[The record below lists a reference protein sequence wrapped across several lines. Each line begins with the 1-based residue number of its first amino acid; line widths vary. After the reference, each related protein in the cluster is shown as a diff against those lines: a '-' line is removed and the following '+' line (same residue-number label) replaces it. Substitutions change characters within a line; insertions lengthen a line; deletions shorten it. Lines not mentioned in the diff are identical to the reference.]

1 MKRFISLFMT
11 VIMIFSVIISTD
23 MLSVSATDN
32 SNIKWSFDS
41 KTGTLTISGTGEM
54 LGNYINESPWS
65 KYRNDVTTVI
75 INEGITTIGYGAFM
89 DYKNIRKVT
98 IPNSVKSIKDFAFEN
113 CNSLNNVVIPNSVV
127 SIKTQAFYNCE
138 SLSNIKLSN
147 SLTDIWENAFAK
159 CISLKNITMPNSVD
173 FIGKGAFAE
182 CTKLNKIEI
191 PNSTEYIGESAFL
204 KCINLAYVY
213 ISKAVKDIGETCFY
227 HCTNL
232 KTINVDK
239 ENKFYYSENGVLYYK
254 DKQTTD
260 LLFYSPA
267 NADTSFSVPDGVN
280 KISNYAFSD
289 SKLKSI
295 YISKSVKTLEMETYN
310 TSYSFYTFSNCD
322 ELESINVD
330 ADNEN
335 YCSENGII
343 YSKNKTF
350 LIKYPPAKKD
360 KSFIAPNT
368 VLYVNTNAFNNCNN
382 LINIKFFEPTTD
394 SFFYIDSLAFSNC
407 NNLESVILPNLITEI
422 NSAIFRYCK
431 SLKNVVIPNS
441 VSEIKGYAF
450 EGCSSL
456 KRITIPNSVTSICI
470 GAFEDCTNLKSITI
484 PNSVTYINY
493 STFSGCTNLKD
504 IYYEGTKSQWEKLR
518 KKFDIILD
526 ENVTIHYG
534 KKDDTSSDKPSQK
547 TKFTLGKNSNSYYHS
562 NENLSK
568 AGFKGVKDYSL
579 DKPYYDKLVKGR
591 SNSEIKYLQKNMKNS
606 WGGSCFGIA
615 STMGLL
621 YNKNIKS
628 QDISSSA
635 NKNYYQLPLPYKD
648 KKFLN
653 NIQYYYMIQNI
664 GYSRSRSL
672 AVTGSYCMGWVLRG
686 LNYFN
691 NWIKDDSEEDCLKTI
706 VEKVKNTSSDYKTY
720 MFTFSTKEGYSHA
733 VLITDI
739 EYSEDNKEY
748 TLTIFDEN
756 TVTPKYPNG
765 MYGTLKI
772 ADDYKSFIYDCGG
785 VKFDNENYTN
795 IQLFDLDEVKKAADK
810 PELYAVNDH
819 NRSDSTIRMA
829 LNKDMKITNE
839 SGKYIQIKDGKID
852 TNTEINSLYSYT
864 IGNQGMISID
874 IEGSNFKVSN
884 LDKKCNVSISND
896 KTFMSLEGN
905 NIKSA
910 NLSLNNKKITCSS
923 NGNDKYNFDA
933 TCSTDSIVNSST
945 KETGML
951 EVKGTAKGTTTTT
964 VNNNKLTTTSD
975 SLENAVGSNYIDNTV
990 TKENLTKNKVIK
1002 KATVIVRKS
1011 ISKCK
1016 TNKLKTATYNGKAIR
1031 PSVTVKYENR
1041 NLVVNKDYKISYSN
1055 NKNVGKGKI
1064 TISGINNYVGTK
1076 TLYFTINK
1084 AKPTVKFAKPSVT
1097 VKKSKKTYVNKLKK
1111 KTDGK
1116 IVYSSSNKK
1125 IAVVNS
1131 KGKVTFKRKGKVKI
1145 YAQTVKSKNYYNT
1158 KTYYVLKIK

>member
-11 VIMIFSVIISTD
+11 VIMIFSVVISTD

-54 LGNYINESPWS
+54 LGNYINENPWS
-65 KYRNDVTTVI
+65 KYKNDVTTVI
-75 INEGITTIGYGAFM
+75 INKGITTIGYGAFI
-89 DYKNIRKVT
+89 YFRNIRKVT
-98 IPNSVKSIKDFAFEN
+98 IPNSVKSIKEAAFED
-113 CNSLNNVVIPNSVV
+113 CSSLKNIVIPNSVV
-127 SIKTQAFYNCE
+127 SIGTQAFCNCK
-138 SLSNIKLSN
+138 SLSNVKLSN
-147 SLTDIWENAFAK
+147 SLTEIQENAFLN
-159 CISLKNITMPNSVD
+159 CISLKNITIPNSVN
-173 FIGKGAFAE
+173 FIDAGAFAE
-182 CTKLNKIEI
+182 CSNLTSVTILNGVT
-191 PNSTEYIGESAFL
+191 SIGKKTF
-204 KCINLAYVY
+204 CDCTNLASITIPSSVNY
-213 ISKAVKDIGETCFY
+213 IGETCFY
-227 HCTNL
+227 LCTNL

-239 ENKFYYSENGVLYYK
+239 ENKFFYSKKGVLYYK
-254 DKQTTD
+254 DKQTTT

-280 KISNYAFSD
+280 KISDYAFSN
-289 SKLKSI
+289 SNLKSI
-295 YISKSVKTLEMETYN
+295 YISKSVKTLEMEIYQ
-310 TSYSFYTFSNCD
+310 SFFSFHTFKNCNK
-322 ELESINVD
+322 LETINVD

-343 YSKNKTF
+343 YDKNKTV

-394 SFFYIDSLAFSNC
+394 SFFYIDSLAFYNC
-407 NNLESVILPNLITEI
+407 NNLESVILPNLMTEI
-422 NSAIFRYCK
+422 SSATFKCCK
-431 SLKNVVIPNS
+431 NLKNVVIPNS
-441 VSEIKGYAF
+441 VSEIEEYAF
-450 EGCSSL
+450 CDCSSL
-456 KRITIPNSVTSICI
+456 TNITIPDNVKFICYN
-470 GAFEDCTNLKSITI
+470 A
-484 PNSVTYINY
+484 
-493 STFSGCTNLKD
+493 FSGCSNLKD
-504 IYYEGTKSQWEKLR
+504 IYYEGTKSQWEK
-518 KKFDIILD
+518 FDIILGK
-526 ENVTIHYG
+526 NVTIHYG
-534 KKDDTSSDKPSQK
+534 KKDNTSSDKPTQK
-547 TKFTLGKNSNSYYHS
+547 AKFTLGKNSNSYYHS

-568 AGFKGVKDYSL
+568 SGFKGVKDYSL
-579 DKPYYDKLVKGR
+579 DKSYYDKLIKGR

-606 WGGSCFGIA
+606 WSGSCFGIA

-672 AVTGSYCMGWVLRG
+672 AVTGSYCMGWFLRG

-706 VEKVKNTSSDYKTY
+706 VEKVKNTSSKHKTY
-720 MFTFSTKEGYSHA
+720 MFTFSTKEGYGHA

-739 EYSEDNKEY
+739 EYNKDNKEY

-772 ADDYKSFIYDCGG
+772 ADDYKSFIYDCDGI
-785 VKFDNENYTN
+785 KFDNENYTN
-795 IQLFDLDEVKKAADK
+795 IQLFDLDEVKKAANK

-819 NRSDSTIRMA
+819 NRSDSTIKMA

-839 SGKYIQIKDGKID
+839 SGKYIQIKNGKID

-864 IGNQGMISID
+864 IGNQSMISID
-874 IEGSNFKVSN
+874 IKGSNFKVSD
-884 LDKKCNVSISND
+884 LDKKCNVSISNN

-910 NLSLNNKKITCSS
+910 DLSLNNKKIICSG
-923 NGNDKYNFDA
+923 NGNEKYNFNA
-933 TCSTDSIVNSST
+933 TCSTDSIVNSAT

-951 EVKGTAKGTTTTT
+951 EVKGTAKGNTTTT
-964 VNNNKLTTTSD
+964 VKNNKLTTTSD
-975 SLENAVGSNYIDNTV
+975 SLENVVGTNYIDNV
-990 TKENLTKNKVIK
+990 VSKENLTKNKVIK
-1002 KATVIVRKS
+1002 KTTVIVRKN
-1011 ISKCK
+1011 INKCK
-1016 TNKLKTATYNGKAIR
+1016 TNKLKAITYNGKVKK
-1031 PSVTVKYENR
+1031 PFVKVKYENKK
-1041 NLVVNKDYKISYSN
+1041 LIANKDYKISYSN
-1055 NKNVGKGKI
+1055 NRNAGKGKI
-1064 TISGINNYVGTK
+1064 IISGINNYVGTK
-1076 TLYFTINK
+1076 TLYFSINK

-1097 VKKSKKTYVNKLKK
+1097 IKKSKKTYVNKLKK

>member
-1 MKRFISLFMT
+1 MKSFISLFMT
-11 VIMIFSVIISTD
+11 VIMIFSVVISTD

-54 LGNYINESPWS
+54 DDYNEHDIKAPWKKYNNYMTNIIIENGITSIGNY
-65 KYRNDVTTVI
+65 
-75 INEGITTIGYGAFM
+75 AFWCSETF
-89 DYKNIRKVT
+89 NIT
-98 IPNSVKSIKDFAFEN
+98 IPNSVKN
-113 CNSLNNVVIPNSVV
+113 
-127 SIKTQAFYNCE
+127 
-138 SLSNIKLSN
+138 
-147 SLTDIWENAFAK
+147 
-159 CISLKNITMPNSVD
+159 
-173 FIGKGAFAE
+173 IGKGAFAY
-182 CTKLNKIEI
+182 CKNLTNVTI
-191 PNSTEYIGESAFL
+191 PN
-204 KCINLAYVY
+204 
-213 ISKAVKDIGETCFY
+213 
-227 HCTNL
+227 
-232 KTINVDK
+232 
-239 ENKFYYSENGVLYYK
+239 GV
-254 DKQTTD
+254 T
-260 LLFYSPA
+260 
-267 NADTSFSVPDGVN
+267 
-280 KISNYAFSD
+280 
-289 SKLKSI
+289 
-295 YISKSVKTLEMETYN
+295 
-310 TSYSFYTFSNCD
+310 
-322 ELESINVD
+322 SINYD
-330 ADNEN
+330 
-335 YCSENGII
+335 
-343 YSKNKTF
+343 TF
-350 LIKYPPAKKD
+350 D
-360 KSFIAPNT
+360 F
-368 VLYVNTNAFNNCNN
+368 
-382 LINIKFFEPTTD
+382 
-394 SFFYIDSLAFSNC
+394 
-407 NNLESVILPNLITEI
+407 
-422 NSAIFRYCK
+422 
-431 SLKNVVIPNS
+431 
-441 VSEIKGYAF
+441 
-450 EGCSSL
+450 CSSL
-456 KRITIPNSVTSICI
+456 TNITIPNSVTSIDNYAFSYCYSLKNI
-470 GAFEDCTNLKSITI
+470 TIPNSVTSIRWHTFEHCSSLTNITIPNSVTFIDNYAFENCTNLKSITI
-484 PNSVTYINY
+484 PNSVTSINY
-493 STFSGCTNLKD
+493 SAFSGCTSLKD
-504 IYYEGTKSQWEKLR
+504 IYYEGTKSQWEKL
-518 KKFDIILD
+518 DINLD
-526 ENVTIHYG
+526 KNVTIHYG
-534 KKDDTSSDKPSQK
+534 KKGNSSSDKPSQK
-547 TKFTLGKNSNSYYHS
+547 TKFTLGKNNNSYYHS
-562 NENLSK
+562 NENISK

-579 DKPYYDKLVKGR
+579 DKSYYNKLVKGR

-606 WGGSCFGIA
+606 WNGSCFGIV

-621 YNKNIKS
+621 YNKNINSK
-628 QDISSSA
+628 DISSSA

-672 AVTGSYCMGWVLRG
+672 AVTSSYSMGWVLRG
-686 LNYFN
+686 LNYFSD
-691 NWIKDDSEEDCLKTI
+691 WIKDDSEENCLKTI
-706 VEKVKNTSSDYKTY
+706 VEKVKNTSSKHKTY

-739 EYSEDNKEY
+739 EYSKDNKEY

-756 TVTPKYPNG
+756 SVTPKYPNG

-772 ADDYKSFIYDCGG
+772 ANDYKSFIYDCGG

-819 NRSDSTIRMA
+819 NRSNSTIRMA

-874 IEGSNFKVSN
+874 IEGSNFKVSD

-910 NLSLNNKKITCSS
+910 NLSLNNKKITCSG

-951 EVKGTAKGTTTTT
+951 EVKGTAKGYTTTT

-1011 ISKCK
+1011 INKCK
-1016 TNKLKTATYNGKAIR
+1016 TNKLKTVTYNGKIIK

-1041 NLVVNKDYKISYSN
+1041 KLVVNKDYKISYSN
-1055 NKNVGKGKI
+1055 NKNAGKGKI

-1076 TLYFTINK
+1076 TLYFSINK

-1097 VKKSKKTYVNKLKK
+1097 IKKSKKTYVNKLKK

>member
-11 VIMIFSVIISTD
+11 VIMIFSVVISTD

-54 LGNYINESPWS
+54 DDYVWSSDVPWYRYMRNISSVTIN
-65 KYRNDVTTVI
+65 K
-75 INEGITTIGYGAFM
+75 GIT
-89 DYKNIRKVT
+89 
-98 IPNSVKSIKDFAFEN
+98 S
-113 CNSLNNVVIPNSVV
+113 
-127 SIKTQAFYNCE
+127 
-138 SLSNIKLSN
+138 
-147 SLTDIWENAFAK
+147 
-159 CISLKNITMPNSVD
+159 
-173 FIGKGAFAE
+173 IGKCAFW
-182 CTKLNKIEI
+182 
-191 PNSTEYIGESAFL
+191 
-204 KCINLAYVY
+204 
-213 ISKAVKDIGETCFY
+213 
-227 HCTNL
+227 
-232 KTINVDK
+232 
-239 ENKFYYSENGVLYYK
+239 
-254 DKQTTD
+254 
-260 LLFYSPA
+260 
-267 NADTSFSVPDGVN
+267 
-280 KISNYAFSD
+280 
-289 SKLKSI
+289 
-295 YISKSVKTLEMETYN
+295 
-310 TSYSFYTFSNCD
+310 
-322 ELESINVD
+322 
-330 ADNEN
+330 
-335 YCSENGII
+335 
-343 YSKNKTF
+343 
-350 LIKYPPAKKD
+350 
-360 KSFIAPNT
+360 
-368 VLYVNTNAFNNCNN
+368 
-382 LINIKFFEPTTD
+382 
-394 SFFYIDSLAFSNC
+394 
-407 NNLESVILPNLITEI
+407 
-422 NSAIFRYCK
+422 
-431 SLKNVVIPNS
+431 
-441 VSEIKGYAF
+441 
-450 EGCSSL
+450 GCSSL
-456 KRITIPNSVTSICI
+456 TSITISSSVTTISSWAFNSCSSLTNITIPNSVTSI
-470 GAFEDCTNLKSITI
+470 GKSAFEDCKNLKKIIIPNNVIFIGDAAFWNCFSLEKVDILSSVKTIGKSAFRYCSSLKSVTISNSVTFIDNFAFSYCTSLKSVTIPNSVNSIGKYAFKGCTSLKSITI
-484 PNSVTYINY
+484 PKSVTSIGNHAFEDC
-493 STFSGCTNLKD
+493 SNLKD
-504 IYYEGTKSQWEKLR
+504 IYYEGTKSQWEKL
-518 KKFDIILD
+518 DINLD
-526 ENVTIHYG
+526 ENITIHYG

-547 TKFTLGKNSNSYYHS
+547 TKFTLGKNNNSYYHS
-562 NENLSK
+562 NENISK

-579 DKPYYDKLVKGR
+579 DKSYYNKLVKGR

-606 WGGSCFGIA
+606 WNGSCFGIA

-621 YNKNIKS
+621 YNKNINSK
-628 QDISSSA
+628 DISSSA

-672 AVTGSYCMGWVLRG
+672 AVTSSYCMGWVLRG

-739 EYSEDNKEY
+739 EYSKDNKEY

-756 TVTPKYPNG
+756 SVTPKYPNG

-772 ADDYKSFIYDCGG
+772 ADNYKSFIYDCGG

-795 IQLFDLDEVKKAADK
+795 IQLFDLDEVKKAANK

-819 NRSDSTIRMA
+819 KRSNSTIRMA

-874 IEGSNFKVSN
+874 IEGSNFKVSD

-910 NLSLNNKKITCSS
+910 NLSLNNKKITCSG

-933 TCSTDSIVNSST
+933 TCSTDSIVNSLT

-951 EVKGTAKGTTTTT
+951 EVKGTAKGNTTTT

-1011 ISKCK
+1011 INKCK
-1016 TNKLKTATYNGKAIR
+1016 TNKLKTVTYNGKIIK

-1041 NLVVNKDYKISYSN
+1041 KLVVNKDYKISYSN
-1055 NKNVGKGKI
+1055 NKNSGKGKI

-1076 TLYFTINK
+1076 TLYFSINK

-1097 VKKSKKTYVNKLKK
+1097 IKKSKKTYVNKLKK

>member
-11 VIMIFSVIISTD
+11 VIMIFSVVISTD
-23 MLSVSATDN
+23 MLSVSAADN

-54 LGNYINESPWS
+54 DDYNEHDIKAPWKKYNNYMTNIIIENGITSIGNY
-65 KYRNDVTTVI
+65 
-75 INEGITTIGYGAFM
+75 AFWCSEAF
-89 DYKNIRKVT
+89 NIT
-98 IPNSVKSIKDFAFEN
+98 IPNSVKN
-113 CNSLNNVVIPNSVV
+113 
-127 SIKTQAFYNCE
+127 
-138 SLSNIKLSN
+138 
-147 SLTDIWENAFAK
+147 
-159 CISLKNITMPNSVD
+159 
-173 FIGKGAFAE
+173 IGKGAFAY
-182 CTKLNKIEI
+182 CKNLTNVTI
-191 PNSTEYIGESAFL
+191 PNGVTS
-204 KCINLAYVY
+204 INY
-213 ISKAVKDIGETCFY
+213 
-227 HCTNL
+227 
-232 KTINVDK
+232 
-239 ENKFYYSENGVLYYK
+239 
-254 DKQTTD
+254 
-260 LLFYSPA
+260 
-267 NADTSFSVPDGVN
+267 
-280 KISNYAFSD
+280 
-289 SKLKSI
+289 
-295 YISKSVKTLEMETYN
+295 
-310 TSYSFYTFSNCD
+310 YTFDFCNS
-322 ELESINVD
+322 L
-330 ADNEN
+330 
-335 YCSENGII
+335 
-343 YSKNKTF
+343 
-350 LIKYPPAKKD
+350 
-360 KSFIAPNT
+360 
-368 VLYVNTNAFNNCNN
+368 TN
-382 LINIKFFEPTTD
+382 
-394 SFFYIDSLAFSNC
+394 
-407 NNLESVILPNLITEI
+407 
-422 NSAIFRYCK
+422 
-431 SLKNVVIPNS
+431 
-441 VSEIKGYAF
+441 
-450 EGCSSL
+450 
-456 KRITIPNSVTSICI
+456 ITIPNSVTSIDNY
-470 GAFEDCTNLKSITI
+470 AFKNCTNLKSITI
-484 PNSVTYINY
+484 PNSVTSINY
-493 STFSGCTNLKD
+493 SVFSGCTSLKD
-504 IYYEGTKSQWEKLR
+504 IYYEGTKSQWEKL
-518 KKFDIILD
+518 DINLD
-526 ENVTIHYG
+526 ENITIHYG
-534 KKDDTSSDKPSQK
+534 KKDDTSSDKPLQK
-547 TKFTLGKNSNSYYHS
+547 TKFTLGKNNNSYYHS

-568 AGFKGVKDYSL
+568 SGFKGVKDYSL
-579 DKPYYDKLVKGR
+579 DKSYYNKLIKGR
-591 SNSEIKYLQKNMKNS
+591 NNSEIKYLQKNMKNS
-606 WGGSCFGIA
+606 WNGSCFGIA

-664 GYSRSRSL
+664 GYSRNRSL
-672 AVTGSYCMGWVLRG
+672 AVTSSYSMGWVLRG

-756 TVTPKYPNG
+756 TVTQKYPNG

-772 ADDYKSFIYDCGG
+772 ADDYKSFIYDCDGI
-785 VKFDNENYTN
+785 KFDNENYTN

-829 LNKDMKITNE
+829 INKDMKITNE
-839 SGKYIQIKDGKID
+839 SGKYVRIKDGKID

-874 IEGSNFKVSN
+874 IEGSNFKVSD

-910 NLSLNNKKITCSS
+910 DLSLNNKKIICSG
-923 NGNDKYNFDA
+923 NGNEKYNFNA

-951 EVKGTAKGTTTTT
+951 EVKGTAKGNTTTT

-1011 ISKCK
+1011 INKCK
-1016 TNKLKTATYNGKAIR
+1016 TNKLKTVTYNGKIIK

-1041 NLVVNKDYKISYSN
+1041 KLVVNKDYKISYSN
-1055 NKNVGKGKI
+1055 NKNAGKGKI

-1076 TLYFTINK
+1076 TLYFSINK

-1097 VKKSKKTYVNKLKK
+1097 IKKSKKTYVNKLKK

>member
-1 MKRFISLFMT
+1 MYWYNYSIKSLVGGRKMKRFISLFMT
-11 VIMIFSVIISTD
+11 VIMIFSVVISTD

-54 LGNYINESPWS
+54 DDYNEHDIKAPWKKYNNYMTNIIIENGITSIGNY
-65 KYRNDVTTVI
+65 
-75 INEGITTIGYGAFM
+75 AFWCSETF
-89 DYKNIRKVT
+89 NIT
-98 IPNSVKSIKDFAFEN
+98 IPNSVKN
-113 CNSLNNVVIPNSVV
+113 
-127 SIKTQAFYNCE
+127 
-138 SLSNIKLSN
+138 
-147 SLTDIWENAFAK
+147 
-159 CISLKNITMPNSVD
+159 
-173 FIGKGAFAE
+173 IGKGAFAY
-182 CTKLNKIEI
+182 CKNLTNVTI
-191 PNSTEYIGESAFL
+191 PN
-204 KCINLAYVY
+204 
-213 ISKAVKDIGETCFY
+213 
-227 HCTNL
+227 
-232 KTINVDK
+232 
-239 ENKFYYSENGVLYYK
+239 GV
-254 DKQTTD
+254 T
-260 LLFYSPA
+260 
-267 NADTSFSVPDGVN
+267 
-280 KISNYAFSD
+280 
-289 SKLKSI
+289 
-295 YISKSVKTLEMETYN
+295 
-310 TSYSFYTFSNCD
+310 
-322 ELESINVD
+322 SINYD
-330 ADNEN
+330 
-335 YCSENGII
+335 
-343 YSKNKTF
+343 TF
-350 LIKYPPAKKD
+350 D
-360 KSFIAPNT
+360 F
-368 VLYVNTNAFNNCNN
+368 
-382 LINIKFFEPTTD
+382 
-394 SFFYIDSLAFSNC
+394 
-407 NNLESVILPNLITEI
+407 
-422 NSAIFRYCK
+422 
-431 SLKNVVIPNS
+431 
-441 VSEIKGYAF
+441 
-450 EGCSSL
+450 CSSL
-456 KRITIPNSVTSICI
+456 TNITIPNSVTSIDNYAFSYCYSLKNITIPNSVTSI
-470 GAFEDCTNLKSITI
+470 GWNTFEHCSSLTNITIPNSVTSIGEYAFCGCSSLTSITI
-484 PNSVTYINY
+484 PNSVTSIDWNTFEHC
-493 STFSGCTNLKD
+493 SSLTNITIPNSVTSIGNSAFSGCTSLTNITIPNSVTSIGNSAFSGCSNLKD
-504 IYYEGTKSQWEKLR
+504 IYYEGTKSQWEK
-518 KKFDIILD
+518 FDINLD
-526 ENVTIHYG
+526 ENITIHYG
-534 KKDDTSSDKPSQK
+534 KKDDTSSDKPTQK
-547 TKFTLGKNSNSYYHS
+547 AKFTLGKNNNSYYHS
-562 NENLSK
+562 DENISK
-568 AGFKGVKDYSL
+568 SGFKGVKDYSL
-579 DKPYYDKLVKGR
+579 DKSYYDKLIKGR

-606 WGGSCFGIA
+606 WSGSCFGIA

-628 QDISSSA
+628 QDISSSV

-739 EYSEDNKEY
+739 EYSKDNKEY

-756 TVTPKYPNG
+756 SVTQKYPNG

-772 ADDYKSFIYDCGG
+772 ADNYKSFIYDCDG

-829 LNKDMKITNE
+829 INKDMKITNE
-839 SGKYIQIKDGKID
+839 SGKYVRIKDGKID

-874 IEGSNFKVSN
+874 IEGSNFKVSD

-910 NLSLNNKKITCSS
+910 NLSLNNKKITCSG

-951 EVKGTAKGTTTTT
+951 EVKGTAKGNTTTT

-990 TKENLTKNKVIK
+990 TKEKLTKNKVIK

-1011 ISKCK
+1011 INKCK
-1016 TNKLKTATYNGKAIR
+1016 TNKLKTVTYNGKIKK

-1041 NLVVNKDYKISYSN
+1041 KLVVNKDYKISYSN
-1055 NKNVGKGKI
+1055 NKNAGKGKI

-1076 TLYFTINK
+1076 TLYFSINK

-1097 VKKSKKTYVNKLKK
+1097 IKKSKKTYVNKLKK

>member
-11 VIMIFSVIISTD
+11 VIMIFSVVISTD

-54 LGNYINESPWS
+54 DDYNEHDIKAPWKKYNNYMTNIIIENGITSIGNY
-65 KYRNDVTTVI
+65 
-75 INEGITTIGYGAFM
+75 AFRCSETF
-89 DYKNIRKVT
+89 NIT
-98 IPNSVKSIKDFAFEN
+98 IPNSVKN
-113 CNSLNNVVIPNSVV
+113 
-127 SIKTQAFYNCE
+127 
-138 SLSNIKLSN
+138 
-147 SLTDIWENAFAK
+147 
-159 CISLKNITMPNSVD
+159 
-173 FIGKGAFAE
+173 IGKGAFAY
-182 CTKLNKIEI
+182 CKNLTNVTI
-191 PNSTEYIGESAFL
+191 PNGVTS
-204 KCINLAYVY
+204 INY
-213 ISKAVKDIGETCFY
+213 
-227 HCTNL
+227 
-232 KTINVDK
+232 
-239 ENKFYYSENGVLYYK
+239 
-254 DKQTTD
+254 
-260 LLFYSPA
+260 
-267 NADTSFSVPDGVN
+267 
-280 KISNYAFSD
+280 
-289 SKLKSI
+289 
-295 YISKSVKTLEMETYN
+295 
-310 TSYSFYTFSNCD
+310 YTFDFCNS
-322 ELESINVD
+322 L
-330 ADNEN
+330 
-335 YCSENGII
+335 
-343 YSKNKTF
+343 
-350 LIKYPPAKKD
+350 
-360 KSFIAPNT
+360 
-368 VLYVNTNAFNNCNN
+368 TN
-382 LINIKFFEPTTD
+382 
-394 SFFYIDSLAFSNC
+394 
-407 NNLESVILPNLITEI
+407 
-422 NSAIFRYCK
+422 
-431 SLKNVVIPNS
+431 
-441 VSEIKGYAF
+441 
-450 EGCSSL
+450 
-456 KRITIPNSVTSICI
+456 ITIPNSVTSIDNYAFSYCYSLKNITIPNSVTSI
-470 GAFEDCTNLKSITI
+470 GWNTFEHCSSLTNITIPNSVTSIGDSAFRYCYSLKNITIPNSVTSIGWSTFEHCSSLTNITIPNSVTSIDNYAFKNCTNLKSITI
-484 PNSVTYINY
+484 PNSVTSINY
-493 STFSGCTNLKD
+493 SVFSGCTSLKD
-504 IYYEGTKSQWEKLR
+504 IYYEGTKSQWEKL
-518 KKFDIILD
+518 DINLD
-526 ENVTIHYG
+526 DNITIHYG
-534 KKDDTSSDKPSQK
+534 KKDNTSSDKPTQK
-547 TKFTLGKNSNSYYHS
+547 AKFTLGKNNNSYYHS

-568 AGFKGVKDYSL
+568 SGFKGVKDYSL
-579 DKPYYDKLVKGR
+579 DKSYYNKLIKGR
-591 SNSEIKYLQKNMKNS
+591 NNSEIKYLQKNMKNS
-606 WGGSCFGIA
+606 WNGSCFGIA

-672 AVTGSYCMGWVLRG
+672 AVTGSYCMGWFLRG

-739 EYSEDNKEY
+739 EYNKDNKEY

-772 ADDYKSFIYDCGG
+772 ADDYKSFIYDCDGI
-785 VKFDNENYTN
+785 KFDNENYTN

-829 LNKDMKITNE
+829 INKDMKITNE
-839 SGKYIQIKDGKID
+839 SGKYVRIKDGKID

-874 IEGSNFKVSN
+874 IEGSNFKVSD

-910 NLSLNNKKITCSS
+910 DLSLNNKKITCSG
-923 NGNDKYNFDA
+923 NGNEKYNFNA
-933 TCSTDSIVNSST
+933 TCSTDSIVNSAT

-951 EVKGTAKGTTTTT
+951 EVKGTAKGNTTTT

-1002 KATVIVRKS
+1002 KATVIVRKN
-1011 ISKCK
+1011 INKCK
-1016 TNKLKTATYNGKAIR
+1016 TNKLIAVTYNGKVKK

-1041 NLVVNKDYKISYSN
+1041 KLVVNKDYKISYSN
-1055 NKNVGKGKI
+1055 NKNAGKGKI

-1076 TLYFTINK
+1076 TLYFSINK

-1097 VKKSKKTYVNKLKK
+1097 IKKSKKTYVNKLKK

>member
-11 VIMIFSVIISTD
+11 VIMIFSVVISTD

-54 LGNYINESPWS
+54 DDYVWSSDVPWYRYMRNISSVTIN
-65 KYRNDVTTVI
+65 K
-75 INEGITTIGYGAFM
+75 GIT
-89 DYKNIRKVT
+89 
-98 IPNSVKSIKDFAFEN
+98 S
-113 CNSLNNVVIPNSVV
+113 
-127 SIKTQAFYNCE
+127 
-138 SLSNIKLSN
+138 
-147 SLTDIWENAFAK
+147 
-159 CISLKNITMPNSVD
+159 
-173 FIGKGAFAE
+173 IGKCAFW
-182 CTKLNKIEI
+182 
-191 PNSTEYIGESAFL
+191 
-204 KCINLAYVY
+204 
-213 ISKAVKDIGETCFY
+213 
-227 HCTNL
+227 
-232 KTINVDK
+232 
-239 ENKFYYSENGVLYYK
+239 
-254 DKQTTD
+254 
-260 LLFYSPA
+260 
-267 NADTSFSVPDGVN
+267 
-280 KISNYAFSD
+280 
-289 SKLKSI
+289 
-295 YISKSVKTLEMETYN
+295 
-310 TSYSFYTFSNCD
+310 
-322 ELESINVD
+322 
-330 ADNEN
+330 
-335 YCSENGII
+335 
-343 YSKNKTF
+343 
-350 LIKYPPAKKD
+350 
-360 KSFIAPNT
+360 
-368 VLYVNTNAFNNCNN
+368 
-382 LINIKFFEPTTD
+382 
-394 SFFYIDSLAFSNC
+394 
-407 NNLESVILPNLITEI
+407 
-422 NSAIFRYCK
+422 
-431 SLKNVVIPNS
+431 
-441 VSEIKGYAF
+441 
-450 EGCSSL
+450 GCSSL
-456 KRITIPNSVTSICI
+456 TSITISSSVTTISSWAFNSCSSLTNITIPNSVTSI
-470 GAFEDCTNLKSITI
+470 GKSAFEDCKNLKKIIIPNNVIFIGDAAFWNCFSLEKVDILSSVKTIGKSAFRYCSSLKSVTISNSVTFIDNFAFSYCTSLKSVTIPNSVNSIGKYAFKGCTSLKSITI
-484 PNSVTYINY
+484 PKSVTSIGNHAFEDC
-493 STFSGCTNLKD
+493 SNLKD
-504 IYYEGTKSQWEKLR
+504 IYYEGTKSQWEKL
-518 KKFDIILD
+518 DINLD
-526 ENVTIHYG
+526 ENITIHYE
-534 KKDDTSSDKPSQK
+534 KKDNSSSDKPTQK
-547 TKFTLGKNSNSYYHS
+547 AKFTLGKNNNSYYHS
-562 NENLSK
+562 NENISK
-568 AGFKGVKDYSL
+568 SGFKGVKDYSL
-579 DKPYYDKLVKGR
+579 DKSYYNKLVKGR

-606 WGGSCFGIA
+606 WNGSCFGIA

-672 AVTGSYCMGWVLRG
+672 AVTSSYCMGWVLRG

-739 EYSEDNKEY
+739 EYSKDNKEY

-756 TVTPKYPNG
+756 SVTPKYPNG

-772 ADDYKSFIYDCGG
+772 ADNYKSFIYDCDG
-785 VKFDNENYTN
+785 VKFNNENYTN

-819 NRSDSTIRMA
+819 NRANSTIRMA

-839 SGKYIQIKDGKID
+839 SGKYVRIKDGKID

-874 IEGSNFKVSN
+874 IEGSNFKVSD

-910 NLSLNNKKITCSS
+910 NLSLNNKKITCSG

-951 EVKGTAKGTTTTT
+951 EVKGTAKGNTTTT

-1011 ISKCK
+1011 INKCK
-1016 TNKLKTATYNGKAIR
+1016 TNKLKTITYNGKIKK

-1041 NLVVNKDYKISYSN
+1041 KLVVNKDYKISYSN
-1055 NKNVGKGKI
+1055 NKNAGKGKI

-1076 TLYFTINK
+1076 TLYFSINK

-1097 VKKSKKTYVNKLKK
+1097 IKKSKKTYVNKLKK

>member
-11 VIMIFSVIISTD
+11 VIMIFSVVISTD

-54 LGNYINESPWS
+54 DDYVWSSDVPWYRYMRNISSVTIN
-65 KYRNDVTTVI
+65 K
-75 INEGITTIGYGAFM
+75 GIT
-89 DYKNIRKVT
+89 
-98 IPNSVKSIKDFAFEN
+98 S
-113 CNSLNNVVIPNSVV
+113 
-127 SIKTQAFYNCE
+127 
-138 SLSNIKLSN
+138 
-147 SLTDIWENAFAK
+147 
-159 CISLKNITMPNSVD
+159 
-173 FIGKGAFAE
+173 IGKCAFW
-182 CTKLNKIEI
+182 
-191 PNSTEYIGESAFL
+191 
-204 KCINLAYVY
+204 
-213 ISKAVKDIGETCFY
+213 
-227 HCTNL
+227 
-232 KTINVDK
+232 
-239 ENKFYYSENGVLYYK
+239 
-254 DKQTTD
+254 
-260 LLFYSPA
+260 
-267 NADTSFSVPDGVN
+267 
-280 KISNYAFSD
+280 
-289 SKLKSI
+289 
-295 YISKSVKTLEMETYN
+295 
-310 TSYSFYTFSNCD
+310 
-322 ELESINVD
+322 
-330 ADNEN
+330 
-335 YCSENGII
+335 
-343 YSKNKTF
+343 
-350 LIKYPPAKKD
+350 
-360 KSFIAPNT
+360 
-368 VLYVNTNAFNNCNN
+368 
-382 LINIKFFEPTTD
+382 
-394 SFFYIDSLAFSNC
+394 
-407 NNLESVILPNLITEI
+407 
-422 NSAIFRYCK
+422 
-431 SLKNVVIPNS
+431 
-441 VSEIKGYAF
+441 
-450 EGCSSL
+450 GCSSL
-456 KRITIPNSVTSICI
+456 TSITISSSVTTISSWAFNSCSSLTNITIPNSVTSI
-470 GAFEDCTNLKSITI
+470 GKSAFEDCKNLKKIIIPNNVIFIGDAAFWNCFSLEKVDILSSVKTIGKSAFRYCSSLKSVTISNSVTFIDNFAFSYCTSLKSVTIPNSVNSIGKYAFKGCTSLKSITI
-484 PNSVTYINY
+484 PKSVTSIGNHAFEDC
-493 STFSGCTNLKD
+493 SNLKD
-504 IYYEGTKSQWEKLR
+504 IYYEGTKSQWEKL
-518 KKFDIILD
+518 DINLNK
-526 ENVTIHYG
+526 NVTIHYG
-534 KKDDTSSDKPSQK
+534 KKDNSSSDKPSQK
-547 TKFTLGKNSNSYYHS
+547 TKFTLGKNNNSYYHS
-562 NENLSK
+562 DENISK
-568 AGFKGVKDYSL
+568 SGFKGVKDYSL
-579 DKPYYDKLVKGR
+579 DKSYYNKLIKGR
-591 SNSEIKYLQKNMKNS
+591 NNSEIKYLQKNMKNS
-606 WGGSCFGIA
+606 WSGSCFGIA

-672 AVTGSYCMGWVLRG
+672 AVTSSYCMGWVLRG

-756 TVTPKYPNG
+756 SVTPKYPNG

-772 ADDYKSFIYDCGG
+772 ADNYKSFIYDCDG

-795 IQLFDLDEVKKAADK
+795 IQLFDLDEVKKAANK

-819 NRSDSTIRMA
+819 NRSNSTIRMA

-874 IEGSNFKVSN
+874 IKGSNFKVSD

-910 NLSLNNKKITCSS
+910 NLSLNNKKITCSG

-951 EVKGTAKGTTTTT
+951 EVKGTAKGNTTTT

-1011 ISKCK
+1011 INKCK
-1016 TNKLKTATYNGKAIR
+1016 TNKLKTVTYNGKIIK

-1041 NLVVNKDYKISYSN
+1041 KLVVNKDYKISYSN
-1055 NKNVGKGKI
+1055 NKNAGKGKI

-1076 TLYFTINK
+1076 TLYFSINK

-1097 VKKSKKTYVNKLKK
+1097 IKKSKKTYVNKLKK

>member
-11 VIMIFSVIISTD
+11 VIMIFSVVISTD

-32 SNIKWSFDS
+32 SNIKWSFNS
-41 KTGTLTISGTGEM
+41 KTGTLTISGAGKMDDYNEHDIKAPWKKYNNYMTNIIIENGITSI
-54 LGNYINESPWS
+54 GNY
-65 KYRNDVTTVI
+65 
-75 INEGITTIGYGAFM
+75 AFWCSETF
-89 DYKNIRKVT
+89 NIT
-98 IPNSVKSIKDFAFEN
+98 IPNSVKN
-113 CNSLNNVVIPNSVV
+113 
-127 SIKTQAFYNCE
+127 
-138 SLSNIKLSN
+138 
-147 SLTDIWENAFAK
+147 
-159 CISLKNITMPNSVD
+159 
-173 FIGKGAFAE
+173 IGKGAFAY
-182 CTKLNKIEI
+182 CKNLTNVTI
-191 PNSTEYIGESAFL
+191 PN
-204 KCINLAYVY
+204 
-213 ISKAVKDIGETCFY
+213 
-227 HCTNL
+227 
-232 KTINVDK
+232 
-239 ENKFYYSENGVLYYK
+239 GV
-254 DKQTTD
+254 T
-260 LLFYSPA
+260 
-267 NADTSFSVPDGVN
+267 
-280 KISNYAFSD
+280 
-289 SKLKSI
+289 
-295 YISKSVKTLEMETYN
+295 
-310 TSYSFYTFSNCD
+310 
-322 ELESINVD
+322 SINYD
-330 ADNEN
+330 
-335 YCSENGII
+335 
-343 YSKNKTF
+343 TF
-350 LIKYPPAKKD
+350 D
-360 KSFIAPNT
+360 F
-368 VLYVNTNAFNNCNN
+368 
-382 LINIKFFEPTTD
+382 
-394 SFFYIDSLAFSNC
+394 
-407 NNLESVILPNLITEI
+407 
-422 NSAIFRYCK
+422 
-431 SLKNVVIPNS
+431 
-441 VSEIKGYAF
+441 
-450 EGCSSL
+450 CSSL
-456 KRITIPNSVTSICI
+456 TNITIPNSVTSIDNY
-470 GAFEDCTNLKSITI
+470 AFSYCYSLKNITI
-484 PNSVTYINY
+484 PNSVTSIGWNTFERC
-493 STFSGCTNLKD
+493 SSLTNITIPNSVTSIGNSAFSGCTSLTNITIPNSVTSLGNSAFSGCTSLTNITIPNSVTLIGEYVFRGCTSLTNVAIPNSVTLIDNYAFSYCYSLKNITIPNSVTSIGWHTFEHCSSLTNITIPNSVTFIDNYAFSGCSNLKD
-504 IYYEGTKSQWEKLR
+504 IYYEGTKSQWEKL
-518 KKFDIILD
+518 DINLD
-526 ENVTIHYG
+526 ENITIHYG
-534 KKDDTSSDKPSQK
+534 KKDDTSSDKPTQK
-547 TKFTLGKNSNSYYHS
+547 AKFTLGKNNNSYYHS
-562 NENLSK
+562 DENISK

-579 DKPYYDKLVKGR
+579 DKSYYNKLVKGR

-606 WGGSCFGIA
+606 WSGSCFGIA

-621 YNKNIKS
+621 YNKNINSK
-628 QDISSSA
+628 DISSSA

-672 AVTGSYCMGWVLRG
+672 AVTSSYCMGWVLRG

-756 TVTPKYPNG
+756 SVTPKYPNG

-772 ADDYKSFIYDCGG
+772 ADNYKSFIYDCDG

-795 IQLFDLDEVKKAADK
+795 IQLFDLDEVKKAANK

-819 NRSDSTIRMA
+819 NRSNSTIRMA

-874 IEGSNFKVSN
+874 IKGSNFKVSD

-910 NLSLNNKKITCSS
+910 NLSLNNKKITCSG

-951 EVKGTAKGTTTTT
+951 EVKGTAKGNTTTT

-1011 ISKCK
+1011 INKCK
-1016 TNKLKTATYNGKAIR
+1016 TNKLKTVTYNGKIIK

-1041 NLVVNKDYKISYSN
+1041 KLVVNKDYKISYSN
-1055 NKNVGKGKI
+1055 NKNAGKGKI

-1076 TLYFTINK
+1076 TLYFSINK

-1097 VKKSKKTYVNKLKK
+1097 IKKSKKTYVNKLKK

>member
-11 VIMIFSVIISTD
+11 VIMIFSVVISTD

-41 KTGTLTISGTGEM
+41 KTGTLTISGTGKM
-54 LGNYINESPWS
+54 LGDYINENPWS
-65 KYRNDVTTVI
+65 KYKNDVTTVI
-75 INEGITTIGYGAFM
+75 INEGITTIGYGAFI
-89 DYKNIRKVT
+89 YFRNIRKVT
-98 IPNSVKSIKDFAFEN
+98 IPNSVKSIKEAAFKD
-113 CNSLNNVVIPNSVV
+113 CSSLKNIVIPNSVV
-127 SIKTQAFYNCE
+127 SIETQAFYNCK

-147 SLTDIWENAFAK
+147 SLTEIQENAFTD
-159 CISLKNITMPNSVD
+159 CISLKNITIPNSVN
-173 FIGKGAFAE
+173 FINTGAFAE
-182 CTKLNKIEI
+182 CSNLTSVTILNGVTSIGKNTFCGCTSLASITI
-191 PNSTEYIGESAFL
+191 PSSVNY
-204 KCINLAYVY
+204 
-213 ISKAVKDIGETCFY
+213 IGETCFY
-227 HCTNL
+227 LCTNL

-239 ENKFYYSENGVLYYK
+239 ENKFFYSKKGVLYYK
-254 DKQTTD
+254 DKQTTT

-280 KISNYAFSD
+280 KISDYAFSN
-289 SKLKSI
+289 SNLKSI
-295 YISKSVKTLEMETYN
+295 YISKSVKTLEMGFYRSFFSFHTFKNCNKLET
-310 TSYSFYTFSNCD
+310 
-322 ELESINVD
+322 INVD

-343 YSKNKTF
+343 YDKNKTV

-394 SFFYIDSLAFSNC
+394 SFFYIDSLAFYNC
-407 NNLESVILPNLITEI
+407 NNLESVILPNLMTEI
-422 NSAIFRYCK
+422 SSATFKCCK
-431 SLKNVVIPNS
+431 NLKNVVIPNS
-441 VSEIKGYAF
+441 VSEIKEYAF
-450 EGCSSL
+450 CDCSSL
-456 KRITIPNSVTSICI
+456 TNITIPDNVKFICYN
-470 GAFEDCTNLKSITI
+470 A
-484 PNSVTYINY
+484 
-493 STFSGCTNLKD
+493 FSGCSNLKD
-504 IYYEGTKSQWEKLR
+504 IYYEGTKSQWEKL
-518 KKFDIILD
+518 DINLD
-526 ENVTIHYG
+526 ENITIHYG
-534 KKDDTSSDKPSQK
+534 KKDNTSSDKPVQK

-562 NENLSK
+562 DENLSK
-568 AGFKGVKDYSL
+568 SGFKGVKDYSL
-579 DKPYYDKLVKGR
+579 DKSYYNKLIKGR
-591 SNSEIKYLQKNMKNS
+591 NNSEIKYLQKNMKNS
-606 WGGSCFGIA
+606 WNGSCFGIV

-664 GYSRSRSL
+664 GYSRNRSL
-672 AVTGSYCMGWVLRG
+672 AVTSSYSMGWVLRG
-686 LNYFN
+686 LNYFS

-706 VEKVKNTSSDYKTY
+706 VEKVKNTSSKHKTY
-720 MFTFSTKEGYSHA
+720 MFTFSTKEGYGHA

-739 EYSEDNKEY
+739 EYNKDNKEY

-772 ADDYKSFIYDCGG
+772 ADDYKSFIYDCDGI
-785 VKFDNENYTN
+785 KFDNENYTN
-795 IQLFDLDEVKKAADK
+795 IQLFDLDEVKKAANK

-819 NRSDSTIRMA
+819 NRSDSTIKMA

-839 SGKYIQIKDGKID
+839 SGKYIQIKDGKIN
-852 TNTEINSLYSYT
+852 TNTEINSLYSYS
-864 IGNQGMISID
+864 IGNQSMISID
-874 IEGSNFKVSN
+874 IKGSNFKVSD

-910 NLSLNNKKITCSS
+910 DLSLNNKKIICSG
-923 NGNDKYNFDA
+923 NGNEKYNFNA
-933 TCSTDSIVNSST
+933 TCSTDSIVNSAT

-951 EVKGTAKGTTTTT
+951 EVKGTAKGNTTTT
-964 VNNNKLTTTSD
+964 VKNNKLTTTSD
-975 SLENAVGSNYIDNTV
+975 SLENVVGTNYIDNV
-990 TKENLTKNKVIK
+990 VSKENLTKNKVIK
-1002 KATVIVRKS
+1002 KTTVIVRKN
-1011 ISKCK
+1011 INKCK
-1016 TNKLKTATYNGKAIR
+1016 TNKLKAITYNGKVKK
-1031 PSVTVKYENR
+1031 PFVKVKYENKK
-1041 NLVVNKDYKISYSN
+1041 LIANKDYKISYSN
-1055 NKNVGKGKI
+1055 NKNAGKGKI

-1076 TLYFTINK
+1076 TLYFSINK

-1097 VKKSKKTYVNKLKK
+1097 IKKSKKTYVNKLKK

>member
-11 VIMIFSVIISTD
+11 VIMIFSVVISTD

-54 LGNYINESPWS
+54 DDYVWSSDVPWYRYMRNISSVTIN
-65 KYRNDVTTVI
+65 K
-75 INEGITTIGYGAFM
+75 GIT
-89 DYKNIRKVT
+89 
-98 IPNSVKSIKDFAFEN
+98 S
-113 CNSLNNVVIPNSVV
+113 
-127 SIKTQAFYNCE
+127 
-138 SLSNIKLSN
+138 
-147 SLTDIWENAFAK
+147 
-159 CISLKNITMPNSVD
+159 
-173 FIGKGAFAE
+173 IGKCAFW
-182 CTKLNKIEI
+182 
-191 PNSTEYIGESAFL
+191 
-204 KCINLAYVY
+204 
-213 ISKAVKDIGETCFY
+213 
-227 HCTNL
+227 
-232 KTINVDK
+232 
-239 ENKFYYSENGVLYYK
+239 
-254 DKQTTD
+254 
-260 LLFYSPA
+260 
-267 NADTSFSVPDGVN
+267 
-280 KISNYAFSD
+280 
-289 SKLKSI
+289 
-295 YISKSVKTLEMETYN
+295 
-310 TSYSFYTFSNCD
+310 
-322 ELESINVD
+322 
-330 ADNEN
+330 
-335 YCSENGII
+335 
-343 YSKNKTF
+343 
-350 LIKYPPAKKD
+350 
-360 KSFIAPNT
+360 
-368 VLYVNTNAFNNCNN
+368 
-382 LINIKFFEPTTD
+382 
-394 SFFYIDSLAFSNC
+394 
-407 NNLESVILPNLITEI
+407 
-422 NSAIFRYCK
+422 
-431 SLKNVVIPNS
+431 
-441 VSEIKGYAF
+441 
-450 EGCSSL
+450 GCSSL
-456 KRITIPNSVTSICI
+456 TSITISSSVTTISSWAFNSCSSLTNITIPNSVTSI
-470 GAFEDCTNLKSITI
+470 GKSAFEDCKNLKKIIIPNNVIFIGDAAFWNCFSLEKVDILSSVKTIGKSAFRYCSSLKSVTISNSVTFIDNFAFSYCTSLKSVTIPNSVNSIGKYAFKGCTSLKSITI
-484 PNSVTYINY
+484 PKSVTSIGNHAFEDC
-493 STFSGCTNLKD
+493 SNLKD
-504 IYYEGTKSQWEKLR
+504 IYYEGTKSQWEKL
-518 KKFDIILD
+518 DINLD
-526 ENVTIHYG
+526 ENITIHYG
-534 KKDDTSSDKPSQK
+534 KKDNSSSDKPSQK

-562 NENLSK
+562 NENISK

-579 DKPYYDKLVKGR
+579 DKFYYNKLVKGR

-606 WGGSCFGIA
+606 WNGSCFGIA

-621 YNKNIKS
+621 YNKNIDSK
-628 QDISSSA
+628 DISSSA

-672 AVTGSYCMGWVLRG
+672 AVTSSYCMGWVLRG
-686 LNYFN
+686 LNYFSD
-691 NWIKDDSEEDCLKTI
+691 WIKDDSEEDCLKTI

-739 EYSEDNKEY
+739 EYSKDNKEY

-756 TVTPKYPNG
+756 SVTPKYPNG

-772 ADDYKSFIYDCGG
+772 ADNYKSFIYDCDG
-785 VKFDNENYTN
+785 VKFNNENYTN
-795 IQLFDLDEVKKAADK
+795 IQLFDLDEVKKAANK

-819 NRSDSTIRMA
+819 KRSDSTIRMA
-829 LNKDMKITNE
+829 INKDMKITNE

-874 IEGSNFKVSN
+874 IEGSNFKVSD

-910 NLSLNNKKITCSS
+910 NLSLNNKKITCSG

-951 EVKGTAKGTTTTT
+951 EVKGTAKGNTTTT

-975 SLENAVGSNYIDNTV
+975 SLENAVGSNYIDNMV

-1002 KATVIVRKS
+1002 KATVIVRKN
-1011 ISKCK
+1011 INKCK
-1016 TNKLKTATYNGKAIR
+1016 INKLKAVTYNGKVKK
-1031 PSVTVKYENR
+1031 PSVTVKYENKK
-1041 NLVVNKDYKISYSN
+1041 LIANKDYKVSYSN
-1055 NKNVGKGKI
+1055 NRNAGKGKI

-1076 TLYFTINK
+1076 TLYFSINK

-1097 VKKSKKTYVNKLKK
+1097 IKKSKKTYVNKLKK

>member
-11 VIMIFSVIISTD
+11 VIMIFSVVISSD

-54 LGNYINESPWS
+54 DDYVWSSDVPWYRYMRNISSVTIN
-65 KYRNDVTTVI
+65 K
-75 INEGITTIGYGAFM
+75 GIT
-89 DYKNIRKVT
+89 
-98 IPNSVKSIKDFAFEN
+98 S
-113 CNSLNNVVIPNSVV
+113 
-127 SIKTQAFYNCE
+127 
-138 SLSNIKLSN
+138 
-147 SLTDIWENAFAK
+147 
-159 CISLKNITMPNSVD
+159 
-173 FIGKGAFAE
+173 IGKCAFW
-182 CTKLNKIEI
+182 
-191 PNSTEYIGESAFL
+191 
-204 KCINLAYVY
+204 
-213 ISKAVKDIGETCFY
+213 
-227 HCTNL
+227 
-232 KTINVDK
+232 
-239 ENKFYYSENGVLYYK
+239 
-254 DKQTTD
+254 
-260 LLFYSPA
+260 
-267 NADTSFSVPDGVN
+267 
-280 KISNYAFSD
+280 
-289 SKLKSI
+289 
-295 YISKSVKTLEMETYN
+295 
-310 TSYSFYTFSNCD
+310 
-322 ELESINVD
+322 
-330 ADNEN
+330 
-335 YCSENGII
+335 
-343 YSKNKTF
+343 
-350 LIKYPPAKKD
+350 
-360 KSFIAPNT
+360 
-368 VLYVNTNAFNNCNN
+368 
-382 LINIKFFEPTTD
+382 
-394 SFFYIDSLAFSNC
+394 
-407 NNLESVILPNLITEI
+407 
-422 NSAIFRYCK
+422 
-431 SLKNVVIPNS
+431 
-441 VSEIKGYAF
+441 
-450 EGCSSL
+450 GCSSL
-456 KRITIPNSVTSICI
+456 TSITISSSVTTISSWAFNSCSSLTNITIPNSVTSI
-470 GAFEDCTNLKSITI
+470 GESAFEDCKNLKKIIIPNNVIFIGDAAFWNCFSLEKVDILSSVKTIGKSAFRYCSSLKSVTISNSVTFIDNFAFSYCTSLKSVTIPNSVNSIGKYAFKGCTSLKSITI
-484 PNSVTYINY
+484 PKSVTSIGNHAFEDC
-493 STFSGCTNLKD
+493 SNLKD
-504 IYYEGTKSQWEKLR
+504 IYYEGTKSQWEK
-518 KKFDIILD
+518 FDIILG

-534 KKDDTSSDKPSQK
+534 KKDNTSSDKPTQK
-547 TKFTLGKNSNSYYHS
+547 AKFTLGKNNNSYYHS
-562 NENLSK
+562 NENISK
-568 AGFKGVKDYSL
+568 SGFKGVKDYSL
-579 DKPYYDKLVKGR
+579 DKSYYNKLIKGR
-591 SNSEIKYLQKNMKNS
+591 NNSEIKYLQKNMKNS
-606 WGGSCFGIA
+606 WNGSCFGIV

-756 TVTPKYPNG
+756 TVTQKYPNG

-829 LNKDMKITNE
+829 INKDMKITNE

-864 IGNQGMISID
+864 IGNQSMISID
-874 IEGSNFKVSN
+874 IEGSNFKVSD

-896 KTFMSLEGN
+896 KTFMSLKGN

-910 NLSLNNKKITCSS
+910 NLSLNNKKITCSG

-951 EVKGTAKGTTTTT
+951 EVKGTAKGNTTTT
-964 VNNNKLTTTSD
+964 VKNNKLTTTSD

-1011 ISKCK
+1011 INKCK
-1016 TNKLKTATYNGKAIR
+1016 TNKLKTVTYNGKIIK

-1041 NLVVNKDYKISYSN
+1041 KLVVNKDYKISYSN
-1055 NKNVGKGKI
+1055 NKNAGKGKI

-1076 TLYFTINK
+1076 TLYFSINK

-1097 VKKSKKTYVNKLKK
+1097 IKKSKKTYVNKLKK

>member
-11 VIMIFSVIISTD
+11 VIMIFSVVISTD

-54 LGNYINESPWS
+54 DDYVWSSDVPWYRYMRNISSVTIN
-65 KYRNDVTTVI
+65 K
-75 INEGITTIGYGAFM
+75 GIT
-89 DYKNIRKVT
+89 
-98 IPNSVKSIKDFAFEN
+98 S
-113 CNSLNNVVIPNSVV
+113 
-127 SIKTQAFYNCE
+127 
-138 SLSNIKLSN
+138 
-147 SLTDIWENAFAK
+147 
-159 CISLKNITMPNSVD
+159 
-173 FIGKGAFAE
+173 IGKCAFW
-182 CTKLNKIEI
+182 
-191 PNSTEYIGESAFL
+191 
-204 KCINLAYVY
+204 
-213 ISKAVKDIGETCFY
+213 
-227 HCTNL
+227 
-232 KTINVDK
+232 
-239 ENKFYYSENGVLYYK
+239 
-254 DKQTTD
+254 
-260 LLFYSPA
+260 
-267 NADTSFSVPDGVN
+267 
-280 KISNYAFSD
+280 
-289 SKLKSI
+289 
-295 YISKSVKTLEMETYN
+295 
-310 TSYSFYTFSNCD
+310 
-322 ELESINVD
+322 
-330 ADNEN
+330 
-335 YCSENGII
+335 
-343 YSKNKTF
+343 
-350 LIKYPPAKKD
+350 
-360 KSFIAPNT
+360 
-368 VLYVNTNAFNNCNN
+368 
-382 LINIKFFEPTTD
+382 
-394 SFFYIDSLAFSNC
+394 
-407 NNLESVILPNLITEI
+407 
-422 NSAIFRYCK
+422 
-431 SLKNVVIPNS
+431 
-441 VSEIKGYAF
+441 
-450 EGCSSL
+450 GCSSL
-456 KRITIPNSVTSICI
+456 TSITISSSVTTISSWAFNSCSSLTNITIPNSVTSI
-470 GAFEDCTNLKSITI
+470 GKSAFEDCKNLKKIIIPNNVIFIGDAAFWNCFSLEKVDILSSVKTIGKSAFRYCSSLKSVTISNSVTFIDNFAFSYCTSLKSVTIPNSVNSIGKYAFKGCTSLKSITI
-484 PNSVTYINY
+484 PKSVTSIGNHAFEDC
-493 STFSGCTNLKD
+493 SNLKD
-504 IYYEGTKSQWEKLR
+504 IYYEGTKSQWEKL
-518 KKFDIILD
+518 DINLNK
-526 ENVTIHYG
+526 NVTIHYG
-534 KKDDTSSDKPSQK
+534 KKDNSSSDKPSQK
-547 TKFTLGKNSNSYYHS
+547 TKFTLGKNNNSYYHS
-562 NENLSK
+562 DENISK
-568 AGFKGVKDYSL
+568 SGFKGVKDYSL
-579 DKPYYDKLVKGR
+579 DKSYYNKLVKGR

-606 WGGSCFGIA
+606 WSGSCFGIA

-672 AVTGSYCMGWVLRG
+672 AVTSSYCMGWVLRG

-756 TVTPKYPNG
+756 SVTPKYPNG

-772 ADDYKSFIYDCGG
+772 ADNYKSFIYDCDG
-785 VKFDNENYTN
+785 VKFNNENYTN
-795 IQLFDLDEVKKAADK
+795 IQLFDLDEVKKAANK

-829 LNKDMKITNE
+829 INKDMKITNE
-839 SGKYIQIKDGKID
+839 SGKYVRIKDGKID

-874 IEGSNFKVSN
+874 IEGSNFKVSD

-896 KTFMSLEGN
+896 KTFMSLKGN

-910 NLSLNNKKITCSS
+910 NLSLNNKKITCSG

-951 EVKGTAKGTTTTT
+951 EVKGTAKGNTTTT

-1011 ISKCK
+1011 INKCK
-1016 TNKLKTATYNGKAIR
+1016 TNKLKTVTYNGKIIK

-1041 NLVVNKDYKISYSN
+1041 KLVVNKDYKISYSN
-1055 NKNVGKGKI
+1055 NKNSGKGKI

-1076 TLYFTINK
+1076 TLYFSINK

-1097 VKKSKKTYVNKLKK
+1097 IKKSKKTYVNKLKK

>member
-11 VIMIFSVIISTD
+11 VIMIFSVVISTD

-54 LGNYINESPWS
+54 DDYVWSSDVPWYRYMRNISSVTIN
-65 KYRNDVTTVI
+65 K
-75 INEGITTIGYGAFM
+75 GIT
-89 DYKNIRKVT
+89 
-98 IPNSVKSIKDFAFEN
+98 S
-113 CNSLNNVVIPNSVV
+113 
-127 SIKTQAFYNCE
+127 
-138 SLSNIKLSN
+138 
-147 SLTDIWENAFAK
+147 
-159 CISLKNITMPNSVD
+159 
-173 FIGKGAFAE
+173 IGKCAFW
-182 CTKLNKIEI
+182 
-191 PNSTEYIGESAFL
+191 
-204 KCINLAYVY
+204 
-213 ISKAVKDIGETCFY
+213 
-227 HCTNL
+227 
-232 KTINVDK
+232 
-239 ENKFYYSENGVLYYK
+239 
-254 DKQTTD
+254 
-260 LLFYSPA
+260 
-267 NADTSFSVPDGVN
+267 
-280 KISNYAFSD
+280 
-289 SKLKSI
+289 
-295 YISKSVKTLEMETYN
+295 
-310 TSYSFYTFSNCD
+310 
-322 ELESINVD
+322 
-330 ADNEN
+330 
-335 YCSENGII
+335 
-343 YSKNKTF
+343 
-350 LIKYPPAKKD
+350 
-360 KSFIAPNT
+360 
-368 VLYVNTNAFNNCNN
+368 
-382 LINIKFFEPTTD
+382 
-394 SFFYIDSLAFSNC
+394 
-407 NNLESVILPNLITEI
+407 
-422 NSAIFRYCK
+422 
-431 SLKNVVIPNS
+431 
-441 VSEIKGYAF
+441 
-450 EGCSSL
+450 GCSSL
-456 KRITIPNSVTSICI
+456 TSITISSSVTTISSWAFNSCSSLTNITIPNSVTSI
-470 GAFEDCTNLKSITI
+470 GESAFEDCKNLKKIIIPNNVIFIGDAAFWNCFSLEKVDILSSVKTIGKSAFRYCSSLKSVTISNSVTFIDNFAFSYCTSLKSVTIPNSVNSIGKYAFKGCTSLKSITI
-484 PNSVTYINY
+484 PKNVTSIGNHAFEDC
-493 STFSGCTNLKD
+493 SNLKD
-504 IYYEGTKSQWEKLR
+504 IYYEGTKSQWEKL
-518 KKFDIILD
+518 DIILGK
-526 ENVTIHYG
+526 NVTIHYG
-534 KKDDTSSDKPSQK
+534 KKDDTSSDKPLQK

-568 AGFKGVKDYSL
+568 SGFKGVKDYSL
-579 DKPYYDKLVKGR
+579 DKSYYDKLIKGR

-606 WGGSCFGIA
+606 WSGSCFGIV

-686 LNYFN
+686 LNYFSD
-691 NWIKDDSEEDCLKTI
+691 WIKDDSEENCLKTI
-706 VEKVKNTSSDYKTY
+706 VEKVKNTSSKHKTY

-756 TVTPKYPNG
+756 TVTQKYPNG

-795 IQLFDLDEVKKAADK
+795 IQLFDLDEVKKAANK

-864 IGNQGMISID
+864 IGNQSMISID
-874 IEGSNFKVSN
+874 IKGSNFKVSD

-910 NLSLNNKKITCSS
+910 DLSLNNKKITCSG

-951 EVKGTAKGTTTTT
+951 EVKGTAKGNTTTT
-964 VNNNKLTTTSD
+964 VNNNKLTTTSE

-1011 ISKCK
+1011 INKCK
-1016 TNKLKTATYNGKAIR
+1016 TNKLKTVTYNGKIIK

-1041 NLVVNKDYKISYSN
+1041 KLVVNKDYKISYSN
-1055 NKNVGKGKI
+1055 NRNAGKGKI
-1064 TISGINNYVGTK
+1064 IISGINNYVGTK
-1076 TLYFTINK
+1076 TLYFSINK

-1097 VKKSKKTYVNKLKK
+1097 IKKSKKTYVNKLKK

>member
-1 MKRFISLFMT
+1 MKRFISLFMS
-11 VIMIFSVIISTD
+11 VIMIFSVVISTD
-23 MLSVSATDN
+23 VLSVSATDN

-41 KTGTLTISGTGEM
+41 KTGTLTISGTGKMDDYYYFEP
-54 LGNYINESPWS
+54 NVAPWY
-65 KYRNDVTTVI
+65 KYRDNISRVI
-75 INEGITTIGYGAFM
+75 INKGITSIG
-89 DYKNIRKVT
+89 
-98 IPNSVKSIKDFAFEN
+98 DFAFED
-113 CNSLNNVVIPNSVV
+113 CSKLTSITISNSV
-127 SIKTQAFYNCE
+127 T
-138 SLSNIKLSN
+138 
-147 SLTDIWENAFAK
+147 
-159 CISLKNITMPNSVD
+159 
-173 FIGKGAFAE
+173 FIG
-182 CTKLNKIEI
+182 
-191 PNSTEYIGESAFL
+191 YSAF
-204 KCINLAYVY
+204 
-213 ISKAVKDIGETCFY
+213 S
-227 HCTNL
+227 
-232 KTINVDK
+232 
-239 ENKFYYSENGVLYYK
+239 S
-254 DKQTTD
+254 
-260 LLFYSPA
+260 
-267 NADTSFSVPDGVN
+267 
-280 KISNYAFSD
+280 
-289 SKLKSI
+289 
-295 YISKSVKTLEMETYN
+295 
-310 TSYSFYTFSNCD
+310 
-322 ELESINVD
+322 
-330 ADNEN
+330 
-335 YCSENGII
+335 
-343 YSKNKTF
+343 
-350 LIKYPPAKKD
+350 
-360 KSFIAPNT
+360 
-368 VLYVNTNAFNNCNN
+368 
-382 LINIKFFEPTTD
+382 
-394 SFFYIDSLAFSNC
+394 
-407 NNLESVILPNLITEI
+407 
-422 NSAIFRYCK
+422 
-431 SLKNVVIPNS
+431 
-441 VSEIKGYAF
+441 
-450 EGCSSL
+450 CSSL
-456 KRITIPNSVTSICI
+456 TSITIPNSVTSIDDYAFYYCSNLSNIVLSNGITSISDFAFSNCSNLTRIVIPDSVTSI
-470 GAFEDCTNLKSITI
+470 GYGSFYDCYSLTNIAISNNVTSIGDYAFKGCSKLTSITI
-484 PNSVTYINY
+484 PNSVTSIGEEVFKNTSYYNNENNWDNGLLYIDNYLVNTKEDIEKCSIKNGIKLIADNAFRDCKSLTSVVIPNSVIYIGESAFRNCSQLTSITIPNSVTFIGNYAFKYCTSLTSITIPNGIKSIRYETFEDCTSLINITIPNSVTSINY
-493 STFSGCTNLKD
+493 SAFSGCSSLKD
-504 IYYEGTKSQWEKLR
+504 IYYEGTKSQWEKFCINLN
-518 KKFDIILD
+518 K
-526 ENVTIHYG
+526 NVTIHYG

-547 TKFTLGKNSNSYYHS
+547 TKFTLGKNNNSYYHS
-562 NENLSK
+562 DENISK

-579 DKPYYDKLVKGR
+579 DKSYYDKLVKGR

-635 NKNYYQLPLPYKD
+635 NKNYYQLPLPCKD

-839 SGKYIQIKDGKID
+839 SGKYIRIKDGKID

-874 IEGSNFKVSN
+874 IEGSNFKVSD

-910 NLSLNNKKITCSS
+910 NLSLNNKKITCSG

-951 EVKGTAKGTTTTT
+951 EVKGTAKGNTTTT

-1002 KATVIVRKS
+1002 KATVMVRKS

-1016 TNKLKTATYNGKAIR
+1016 TNKLKTVTYNGKAIR

-1055 NKNVGKGKI
+1055 NKNAGKGKI

-1097 VKKSKKTYVNKLKK
+1097 VKKSKKTYVNKFKK

>member
-11 VIMIFSVIISTD
+11 VIMIFSVVISTD

-54 LGNYINESPWS
+54 DDYVWSSDVPWYRYMRNISSVTIN
-65 KYRNDVTTVI
+65 K
-75 INEGITTIGYGAFM
+75 GIT
-89 DYKNIRKVT
+89 
-98 IPNSVKSIKDFAFEN
+98 S
-113 CNSLNNVVIPNSVV
+113 
-127 SIKTQAFYNCE
+127 
-138 SLSNIKLSN
+138 
-147 SLTDIWENAFAK
+147 
-159 CISLKNITMPNSVD
+159 
-173 FIGKGAFAE
+173 IGKCAFW
-182 CTKLNKIEI
+182 
-191 PNSTEYIGESAFL
+191 
-204 KCINLAYVY
+204 
-213 ISKAVKDIGETCFY
+213 
-227 HCTNL
+227 
-232 KTINVDK
+232 
-239 ENKFYYSENGVLYYK
+239 
-254 DKQTTD
+254 
-260 LLFYSPA
+260 
-267 NADTSFSVPDGVN
+267 
-280 KISNYAFSD
+280 
-289 SKLKSI
+289 
-295 YISKSVKTLEMETYN
+295 
-310 TSYSFYTFSNCD
+310 
-322 ELESINVD
+322 
-330 ADNEN
+330 
-335 YCSENGII
+335 
-343 YSKNKTF
+343 
-350 LIKYPPAKKD
+350 
-360 KSFIAPNT
+360 
-368 VLYVNTNAFNNCNN
+368 
-382 LINIKFFEPTTD
+382 
-394 SFFYIDSLAFSNC
+394 
-407 NNLESVILPNLITEI
+407 
-422 NSAIFRYCK
+422 
-431 SLKNVVIPNS
+431 
-441 VSEIKGYAF
+441 
-450 EGCSSL
+450 GCSSL
-456 KRITIPNSVTSICI
+456 TSITISSSVTTISSWAFNSCSSLTNITIPNSVTSI
-470 GAFEDCTNLKSITI
+470 GKSAFEDCKNLKKIIIPNNVIFIGDAAFWNCFSLEKVDILSSVKTIGKSAFRYCSSLKSVTISNSVTFIDNFAFSYCTSLKSVTIPNSVNSIGKYAFKGCTSLKSITI
-484 PNSVTYINY
+484 PKSVTSIGNHAFEDC
-493 STFSGCTNLKD
+493 SNLKD
-504 IYYEGTKSQWEKLR
+504 IYYEGTKSQWEKL
-518 KKFDIILD
+518 DINLNK
-526 ENVTIHYG
+526 NVTIHYG
-534 KKDDTSSDKPSQK
+534 KKDNSSSDKPSQK
-547 TKFTLGKNSNSYYHS
+547 TKFTLGKNNNSYYHS
-562 NENLSK
+562 DENISK
-568 AGFKGVKDYSL
+568 SGFKGVKDYSL
-579 DKPYYDKLVKGR
+579 DKSYYNKLVKGR

-606 WGGSCFGIA
+606 WNGSCFGIA

-621 YNKNIKS
+621 YNKNINSK
-628 QDISSSA
+628 DISSSA

-672 AVTGSYCMGWVLRG
+672 AVTSSYCMGWVLRG
-686 LNYFN
+686 LNYFSD
-691 NWIKDDSEEDCLKTI
+691 WIKDDSEEDCLKTI
-706 VEKVKNTSSDYKTY
+706 VEKIKNTSSDYKTY

-739 EYSEDNKEY
+739 EYSKDNKEY

-756 TVTPKYPNG
+756 TVTQKYPNG

-829 LNKDMKITNE
+829 INKDMKITNE

-874 IEGSNFKVSN
+874 IKGSNFKVSD

-910 NLSLNNKKITCSS
+910 NLSLNNKKITCSG

-951 EVKGTAKGTTTTT
+951 EVKGTAKGNTTTT

-1011 ISKCK
+1011 INKCK
-1016 TNKLKTATYNGKAIR
+1016 TNKLKTVTYNGKIIK

-1041 NLVVNKDYKISYSN
+1041 KLVVNKDYKISYSN
-1055 NKNVGKGKI
+1055 NKNAGKGKI

-1076 TLYFTINK
+1076 TLYFSINK

-1097 VKKSKKTYVNKLKK
+1097 IKKSKKTYVNKLKK

>member
-11 VIMIFSVIISTD
+11 VIMIFSVVISTD

-54 LGNYINESPWS
+54 DDYVWSSDVPWYRYMRNISSVTIN
-65 KYRNDVTTVI
+65 K
-75 INEGITTIGYGAFM
+75 GIT
-89 DYKNIRKVT
+89 
-98 IPNSVKSIKDFAFEN
+98 S
-113 CNSLNNVVIPNSVV
+113 
-127 SIKTQAFYNCE
+127 
-138 SLSNIKLSN
+138 
-147 SLTDIWENAFAK
+147 
-159 CISLKNITMPNSVD
+159 
-173 FIGKGAFAE
+173 IGKCAFW
-182 CTKLNKIEI
+182 
-191 PNSTEYIGESAFL
+191 
-204 KCINLAYVY
+204 
-213 ISKAVKDIGETCFY
+213 
-227 HCTNL
+227 
-232 KTINVDK
+232 
-239 ENKFYYSENGVLYYK
+239 
-254 DKQTTD
+254 
-260 LLFYSPA
+260 
-267 NADTSFSVPDGVN
+267 
-280 KISNYAFSD
+280 
-289 SKLKSI
+289 
-295 YISKSVKTLEMETYN
+295 
-310 TSYSFYTFSNCD
+310 
-322 ELESINVD
+322 
-330 ADNEN
+330 
-335 YCSENGII
+335 
-343 YSKNKTF
+343 
-350 LIKYPPAKKD
+350 
-360 KSFIAPNT
+360 
-368 VLYVNTNAFNNCNN
+368 
-382 LINIKFFEPTTD
+382 
-394 SFFYIDSLAFSNC
+394 
-407 NNLESVILPNLITEI
+407 
-422 NSAIFRYCK
+422 
-431 SLKNVVIPNS
+431 
-441 VSEIKGYAF
+441 
-450 EGCSSL
+450 GCSSL
-456 KRITIPNSVTSICI
+456 TSITISSSVTTISSWAFNSCSSLTNITIPNSVTSI
-470 GAFEDCTNLKSITI
+470 GESAFEDCKNLKKIIIPNNVIFIGDAAFWNCFSLEKVDILSSVKTIGKSAFRYCSSLKSVTISNSVTFIDNFAFSYCTSLKSVTIPNSVNSIGKYAFKGCTSLKSITI
-484 PNSVTYINY
+484 PKNVTSIGNHAFEDC
-493 STFSGCTNLKD
+493 SNLKD
-504 IYYEGTKSQWEKLR
+504 IYYEGTKSQWEK
-518 KKFDIILD
+518 FDIILGK
-526 ENVTIHYG
+526 NVTIHYG
-534 KKDDTSSDKPSQK
+534 KKDNTSSDKPLQK
-547 TKFTLGKNSNSYYHS
+547 TKFTLGKNNNSYYHS
-562 NENLSK
+562 DENISK
-568 AGFKGVKDYSL
+568 SGFKGVKDYSL
-579 DKPYYDKLVKGR
+579 DKSYYNKLIKGR
-591 SNSEIKYLQKNMKNS
+591 NNSEIKYLQKNMKNS
-606 WGGSCFGIA
+606 WSGSCFGIA

-672 AVTGSYCMGWVLRG
+672 AVTSSYCMGWVLRG
-686 LNYFN
+686 LNYFSD
-691 NWIKDDSEEDCLKTI
+691 WIKDDSEENCLKTI
-706 VEKVKNTSSDYKTY
+706 VEKVKNTSSKHKTY
-720 MFTFSTKEGYSHA
+720 MFTFSTKEGYGHA

-739 EYSEDNKEY
+739 EYNKDNKEY

-772 ADDYKSFIYDCGG
+772 ADDYKSFIYDCDGI
-785 VKFDNENYTN
+785 KFDNENYTN

-819 NRSDSTIRMA
+819 NRSDSTIKMA

-864 IGNQGMISID
+864 IGNQSMISID
-874 IEGSNFKVSN
+874 IKGSNFKVSD
-884 LDKKCNVSISND
+884 LDKKCNVSISNN

-910 NLSLNNKKITCSS
+910 DLSLNNKKIICSG
-923 NGNDKYNFDA
+923 NGNEKYNFNA
-933 TCSTDSIVNSST
+933 TCSTDSIVNSAT

-951 EVKGTAKGTTTTT
+951 EVKGTAKGNTTTT

-1011 ISKCK
+1011 INKCK
-1016 TNKLKTATYNGKAIR
+1016 TNKLKTVTYNGKIIK

-1041 NLVVNKDYKISYSN
+1041 KLVVNKDYKISYSN
-1055 NKNVGKGKI
+1055 NKNAGKGKI

-1076 TLYFTINK
+1076 TLYFSINK

-1097 VKKSKKTYVNKLKK
+1097 IKKSKKTYVNKLKK

>member
-11 VIMIFSVIISTD
+11 VIMIFSVVISTD

-54 LGNYINESPWS
+54 DDYVWSSDVPWYRYMRNISSVTIN
-65 KYRNDVTTVI
+65 K
-75 INEGITTIGYGAFM
+75 GIT
-89 DYKNIRKVT
+89 
-98 IPNSVKSIKDFAFEN
+98 S
-113 CNSLNNVVIPNSVV
+113 
-127 SIKTQAFYNCE
+127 
-138 SLSNIKLSN
+138 
-147 SLTDIWENAFAK
+147 
-159 CISLKNITMPNSVD
+159 
-173 FIGKGAFAE
+173 IGKCAFW
-182 CTKLNKIEI
+182 
-191 PNSTEYIGESAFL
+191 
-204 KCINLAYVY
+204 
-213 ISKAVKDIGETCFY
+213 
-227 HCTNL
+227 
-232 KTINVDK
+232 
-239 ENKFYYSENGVLYYK
+239 
-254 DKQTTD
+254 
-260 LLFYSPA
+260 
-267 NADTSFSVPDGVN
+267 
-280 KISNYAFSD
+280 
-289 SKLKSI
+289 
-295 YISKSVKTLEMETYN
+295 
-310 TSYSFYTFSNCD
+310 
-322 ELESINVD
+322 
-330 ADNEN
+330 
-335 YCSENGII
+335 
-343 YSKNKTF
+343 
-350 LIKYPPAKKD
+350 
-360 KSFIAPNT
+360 
-368 VLYVNTNAFNNCNN
+368 
-382 LINIKFFEPTTD
+382 
-394 SFFYIDSLAFSNC
+394 
-407 NNLESVILPNLITEI
+407 
-422 NSAIFRYCK
+422 
-431 SLKNVVIPNS
+431 
-441 VSEIKGYAF
+441 
-450 EGCSSL
+450 GCSSL
-456 KRITIPNSVTSICI
+456 TSITISSSVTTISSWAFNSCSSLTNITIPNSVTSI
-470 GAFEDCTNLKSITI
+470 GKSAFEDCKNLKKIIIPNNVIFIGDAAFWNCFSLEKVDILSSVKTIGKSAFRYCSSLKSVTISNSVTFIDNFAFSYCTSLKSVTIPNSVNSIGKYAFKGCTSLKSITI
-484 PNSVTYINY
+484 PKSVTSIGNHAFEDC
-493 STFSGCTNLKD
+493 SNLKD
-504 IYYEGTKSQWEKLR
+504 IYYEGTKSQWEKL
-518 KKFDIILD
+518 DINLD
-526 ENVTIHYG
+526 ENITIHYG
-534 KKDDTSSDKPSQK
+534 KKDDTSSDKPTQK
-547 TKFTLGKNSNSYYHS
+547 AKFTLGKNNNSYYHS
-562 NENLSK
+562 DENISK
-568 AGFKGVKDYSL
+568 SGFKGVKDYSL
-579 DKPYYDKLVKGR
+579 DKSYYNKLVKGR

-606 WGGSCFGIA
+606 WSGSCFGIA

-672 AVTGSYCMGWVLRG
+672 AVTSSYSMGWVLRG
-686 LNYFN
+686 LNYFSD
-691 NWIKDDSEEDCLKTI
+691 WIKDDSEENCLKTI
-706 VEKVKNTSSDYKTY
+706 VEKVKNTSSKHKTY
-720 MFTFSTKEGYSHA
+720 MFTFSTKEGYGHA

-739 EYSEDNKEY
+739 EYNKDNKEY

-772 ADDYKSFIYDCGG
+772 ADDYKSFIYDCDGI
-785 VKFDNENYTN
+785 KFDNENYTN

-819 NRSDSTIRMA
+819 NRSDSTIKMA

-864 IGNQGMISID
+864 IGNQSMISID
-874 IEGSNFKVSN
+874 IEGSNFKVSD

-910 NLSLNNKKITCSS
+910 DLSLNNKKITCSG
-923 NGNDKYNFDA
+923 NGNEKYNFNA
-933 TCSTDSIVNSST
+933 TCSTDSIVNSAT

-951 EVKGTAKGTTTTT
+951 EVKGTAKGNTTTT
-964 VNNNKLTTTSD
+964 VKNNKLTTTSD

-1011 ISKCK
+1011 INKCK
-1016 TNKLKTATYNGKAIR
+1016 TNKLKTVTYNGKIIK

-1041 NLVVNKDYKISYSN
+1041 KLVVNKDYKISYSN
-1055 NKNVGKGKI
+1055 NKNAGKGKI

-1076 TLYFTINK
+1076 TLYFSINK

-1097 VKKSKKTYVNKLKK
+1097 IKKSKKTYVNKLKK

>member
-11 VIMIFSVIISTD
+11 VIMIFSVVISTD

-54 LGNYINESPWS
+54 DDYVWSSDVPWYRYMRNISSVTIN
-65 KYRNDVTTVI
+65 K
-75 INEGITTIGYGAFM
+75 GIT
-89 DYKNIRKVT
+89 
-98 IPNSVKSIKDFAFEN
+98 S
-113 CNSLNNVVIPNSVV
+113 
-127 SIKTQAFYNCE
+127 
-138 SLSNIKLSN
+138 
-147 SLTDIWENAFAK
+147 
-159 CISLKNITMPNSVD
+159 
-173 FIGKGAFAE
+173 IGKCAFW
-182 CTKLNKIEI
+182 
-191 PNSTEYIGESAFL
+191 
-204 KCINLAYVY
+204 
-213 ISKAVKDIGETCFY
+213 
-227 HCTNL
+227 
-232 KTINVDK
+232 
-239 ENKFYYSENGVLYYK
+239 
-254 DKQTTD
+254 
-260 LLFYSPA
+260 
-267 NADTSFSVPDGVN
+267 
-280 KISNYAFSD
+280 
-289 SKLKSI
+289 
-295 YISKSVKTLEMETYN
+295 
-310 TSYSFYTFSNCD
+310 
-322 ELESINVD
+322 
-330 ADNEN
+330 
-335 YCSENGII
+335 
-343 YSKNKTF
+343 
-350 LIKYPPAKKD
+350 
-360 KSFIAPNT
+360 
-368 VLYVNTNAFNNCNN
+368 
-382 LINIKFFEPTTD
+382 
-394 SFFYIDSLAFSNC
+394 
-407 NNLESVILPNLITEI
+407 
-422 NSAIFRYCK
+422 
-431 SLKNVVIPNS
+431 
-441 VSEIKGYAF
+441 
-450 EGCSSL
+450 GCSSL
-456 KRITIPNSVTSICI
+456 TSITISSSVTTISSWAFNSCSSLTNITIPNSVTSI
-470 GAFEDCTNLKSITI
+470 GKSAFEDCKNLKKIIIPNNVIFIGDAAFWNCFSLEKVDILSSVKTIGKSAFRYCSSLKSVTISNSVTFIDNFAFSYCTSLKSVTIPNSVNSIGKYAFKGCTSLKSITI
-484 PNSVTYINY
+484 PKSVTSIGNHAFEDC
-493 STFSGCTNLKD
+493 SNLKD
-504 IYYEGTKSQWEKLR
+504 IYYEGTKSQWEKL
-518 KKFDIILD
+518 DINLNK
-526 ENVTIHYG
+526 NVTIHYG
-534 KKDDTSSDKPSQK
+534 KKGNSSSDKPSQK
-547 TKFTLGKNSNSYYHS
+547 TKFTLGKNNNSYYHS
-562 NENLSK
+562 NENISK

-579 DKPYYDKLVKGR
+579 DKSYYNKLVKGR

-606 WGGSCFGIA
+606 WSGSCFGIA

-672 AVTGSYCMGWVLRG
+672 AVTSSYSMGWVLRG
-686 LNYFN
+686 LNYFSD
-691 NWIKDDSEEDCLKTI
+691 WIKDDSEENCLKTI
-706 VEKVKNTSSDYKTY
+706 VEKVKNTSSKHKTY

-756 TVTPKYPNG
+756 TVTQKYPNG

-829 LNKDMKITNE
+829 INKDMKITNE
-839 SGKYIQIKDGKID
+839 SGKYVRIKDGKID

-874 IEGSNFKVSN
+874 IEGSNFKVSD

-896 KTFMSLEGN
+896 KTFMSLKGN

-910 NLSLNNKKITCSS
+910 NLSLNNKKITCSG

-933 TCSTDSIVNSST
+933 TCSTDSIVNLST

-951 EVKGTAKGTTTTT
+951 EVKGTAKGNTTTT
-964 VNNNKLTTTSD
+964 VNSNKLTTTSD
-975 SLENAVGSNYIDNTV
+975 SLENAVGSNYIDNMV

-1011 ISKCK
+1011 INKCK
-1016 TNKLKTATYNGKAIR
+1016 TNKLKTVTYNGKIKK
-1031 PSVTVKYENR
+1031 PSVTVKYENKK
-1041 NLVVNKDYKISYSN
+1041 LIANKDYKVSYSN
-1055 NKNVGKGKI
+1055 NRNAGKGKI
-1064 TISGINNYVGTK
+1064 TIRGINNYVGTK

-1084 AKPTVKFAKPSVT
+1084 AKPILKFAKPSVT

>member
-11 VIMIFSVIISTD
+11 VIMIFSVVISTD

-41 KTGTLTISGTGEM
+41 KTGTLTISGTGKM
-54 LGNYINESPWS
+54 DNYNDYDIKTPWYKYSDNISRVTINKGITSIGNFAFGDCENLISIVIPDS
-65 KYRNDVTTVI
+65 VTT
-75 INEGITTIGYGAFM
+75 
-89 DYKNIRKVT
+89 
-98 IPNSVKSIKDFAFEN
+98 
-113 CNSLNNVVIPNSVV
+113 
-127 SIKTQAFYNCE
+127 
-138 SLSNIKLSN
+138 
-147 SLTDIWENAFAK
+147 
-159 CISLKNITMPNSVD
+159 
-173 FIGKGAFAE
+173 
-182 CTKLNKIEI
+182 
-191 PNSTEYIGESAFL
+191 IGESAF
-204 KCINLAYVY
+204 
-213 ISKAVKDIGETCFY
+213 EW
-227 HCTNL
+227 CT
-232 KTINVDK
+232 
-239 ENKFYYSENGVLYYK
+239 S
-254 DKQTTD
+254 
-260 LLFYSPA
+260 
-267 NADTSFSVPDGVN
+267 
-280 KISNYAFSD
+280 
-289 SKLKSI
+289 LKSI
-295 YISKSVKTLEMETYN
+295 N
-310 TSYSFYTFSNCD
+310 
-322 ELESINVD
+322 
-330 ADNEN
+330 
-335 YCSENGII
+335 
-343 YSKNKTF
+343 
-350 LIKYPPAKKD
+350 
-360 KSFIAPNT
+360 
-368 VLYVNTNAFNNCNN
+368 
-382 LINIKFFEPTTD
+382 
-394 SFFYIDSLAFSNC
+394 
-407 NNLESVILPNLITEI
+407 
-422 NSAIFRYCK
+422 
-431 SLKNVVIPNS
+431 IPNS
-441 VSEIKGYAF
+441 VTLIDDSAF
-450 EGCSSL
+450 DCCENLKNIILPNNLHSISKDTFCSCQSL
-456 KRITIPNSVTSICI
+456 ESITIPNSVTSIYDSAFGGCENLKNITLSNNLKEIYDHVFSDCNSLKYINIPDSVTFI
-470 GAFEDCTNLKSITI
+470 GQSVFEGCNSLSSITIPKSVFYIDNNPFNKCDNLISIEVDKSNNCYTSIDGNLYSKDKTELISYAKGKTNTSFVVPNTVKIIRFLAFEDCSRLKNITLSNNLKEIEGLAFKNCDSLKNIDI
-484 PNSVTYINY
+484 PESVTLISNNAFEGCNSLSSIIIPKSVSDIDDNPFYKCDNLISIEVDKNNNCYTSIDGNLYSKDKTELISYAIGKTNTSFTVPNTVTHILWEAFEGSKNLTCIYIPISIKY
-493 STFSGCTNLKD
+493 IAKGAIYGCSNLKD
-504 IYYEGTKSQWEKLR
+504 IYYEGTKSQWEKL
-518 KKFDIILD
+518 DINLD
-526 ENVTIHYG
+526 ENITIHYG
-534 KKDDTSSDKPSQK
+534 KKDNTSSDKPTQK
-547 TKFTLGKNSNSYYHS
+547 AKFTLGKNSNSYYHS
-562 NENLSK
+562 DENLSK
-568 AGFKGVKDYSL
+568 SGFKGVKDYSL
-579 DKPYYDKLVKGR
+579 DKSYYNKLIKGR
-591 SNSEIKYLQKNMKNS
+591 NNSEIKYLQKNMKNS
-606 WGGSCFGIA
+606 WSGSCFGIV

-664 GYSRSRSL
+664 GYSRNRSL
-672 AVTGSYCMGWVLRG
+672 AATSSYSMGWVLRG
-686 LNYFN
+686 LNYFS

-706 VEKVKNTSSDYKTY
+706 VEKVKNTSSKHKTY
-720 MFTFSTKEGYSHA
+720 MFTFSTKEGYGHA

-739 EYSEDNKEY
+739 EYNKDNKEY

-829 LNKDMKITNE
+829 INKDMKITNE
-839 SGKYIQIKDGKID
+839 SGKYVRIKDGKID

-874 IEGSNFKVSN
+874 IEGSNFKVSD
-884 LDKKCNVSISND
+884 LDKKCNVSISNN

-910 NLSLNNKKITCSS
+910 DLSLNNKKIICSG
-923 NGNDKYNFDA
+923 NGNEKYNFNA
-933 TCSTDSIVNSST
+933 TCSTDSIVNSAT

-951 EVKGTAKGTTTTT
+951 EVKGTAKGNTTTT

-975 SLENAVGSNYIDNTV
+975 SLENAIGSNYIDNTV

-1011 ISKCK
+1011 INKCK
-1016 TNKLKTATYNGKAIR
+1016 TNKLKTVTYNGKIIK

-1041 NLVVNKDYKISYSN
+1041 KLVVNKDYKISYSN
-1055 NKNVGKGKI
+1055 NKNAGKGKI

-1076 TLYFTINK
+1076 TLYFSINK

-1097 VKKSKKTYVNKLKK
+1097 IKKSKKTYVNKLKK

>member
-11 VIMIFSVIISTD
+11 VIMIFSVVISTD

-54 LGNYINESPWS
+54 DDYVWSSDVPWYRYMRNISSVTIN
-65 KYRNDVTTVI
+65 K
-75 INEGITTIGYGAFM
+75 GIT
-89 DYKNIRKVT
+89 
-98 IPNSVKSIKDFAFEN
+98 S
-113 CNSLNNVVIPNSVV
+113 
-127 SIKTQAFYNCE
+127 
-138 SLSNIKLSN
+138 
-147 SLTDIWENAFAK
+147 
-159 CISLKNITMPNSVD
+159 
-173 FIGKGAFAE
+173 IGKCAFW
-182 CTKLNKIEI
+182 
-191 PNSTEYIGESAFL
+191 
-204 KCINLAYVY
+204 
-213 ISKAVKDIGETCFY
+213 
-227 HCTNL
+227 
-232 KTINVDK
+232 
-239 ENKFYYSENGVLYYK
+239 
-254 DKQTTD
+254 
-260 LLFYSPA
+260 
-267 NADTSFSVPDGVN
+267 
-280 KISNYAFSD
+280 
-289 SKLKSI
+289 
-295 YISKSVKTLEMETYN
+295 
-310 TSYSFYTFSNCD
+310 
-322 ELESINVD
+322 
-330 ADNEN
+330 
-335 YCSENGII
+335 
-343 YSKNKTF
+343 
-350 LIKYPPAKKD
+350 
-360 KSFIAPNT
+360 
-368 VLYVNTNAFNNCNN
+368 
-382 LINIKFFEPTTD
+382 
-394 SFFYIDSLAFSNC
+394 
-407 NNLESVILPNLITEI
+407 
-422 NSAIFRYCK
+422 
-431 SLKNVVIPNS
+431 
-441 VSEIKGYAF
+441 
-450 EGCSSL
+450 GCSSL
-456 KRITIPNSVTSICI
+456 TSITISSSVTTISSWAFNSCSSLTNITIPNSVTSI
-470 GAFEDCTNLKSITI
+470 GKSAFEDCKNLKKIIIPNNVIFIGDAAFWNCFSLEKVDILSSVKTIGKSAFRYCSSLKSVTISNSVTFIDNFAFSYCTSLKSVTIPNSVNSIGKYAFKGCTSLKSITI
-484 PNSVTYINY
+484 PKSVTSIGNHAFEDC
-493 STFSGCTNLKD
+493 SNLKD
-504 IYYEGTKSQWEKLR
+504 IYYEGTKSQWEKL
-518 KKFDIILD
+518 DINLD
-526 ENVTIHYG
+526 ENITIHYG
-534 KKDDTSSDKPSQK
+534 KKDDTSSDKPSQI
-547 TKFTLGKNSNSYYHS
+547 TKFTLGKNNNSYYHS
-562 NENLSK
+562 DENISK
-568 AGFKGVKDYSL
+568 SGFKGIKDYSL
-579 DKPYYDKLVKGR
+579 DKSYYDKLIKGR

-606 WGGSCFGIA
+606 WSGSCFGIA

-672 AVTGSYCMGWVLRG
+672 AVTSSYSMGWVLRG
-686 LNYFN
+686 LNYFSD
-691 NWIKDDSEEDCLKTI
+691 WIKDDSEENCLKTI
-706 VEKVKNTSSDYKTY
+706 VEKVKNTSSKHKTY

-756 TVTPKYPNG
+756 TVTQKYPNG

-829 LNKDMKITNE
+829 INKDMKITNE
-839 SGKYIQIKDGKID
+839 SGKYVRIKDGKID

-874 IEGSNFKVSN
+874 IEGSNFKVSD

-910 NLSLNNKKITCSS
+910 NLSLNNKKITCSG

-951 EVKGTAKGTTTTT
+951 EVKGTAKGYTTTT

-1011 ISKCK
+1011 INKCK
-1016 TNKLKTATYNGKAIR
+1016 TNKLKTVTYNGKIIK

-1041 NLVVNKDYKISYSN
+1041 KLVVNKDYKISYSN
-1055 NKNVGKGKI
+1055 NKNAGKGKI

-1076 TLYFTINK
+1076 TLYFSINK

-1097 VKKSKKTYVNKLKK
+1097 IKKSKKTYVNKLKK

>member
-11 VIMIFSVIISTD
+11 VIMIFSVVISTD

-54 LGNYINESPWS
+54 DDYVWSSDVPWYRYMRNISSVTIN
-65 KYRNDVTTVI
+65 K
-75 INEGITTIGYGAFM
+75 GIT
-89 DYKNIRKVT
+89 
-98 IPNSVKSIKDFAFEN
+98 S
-113 CNSLNNVVIPNSVV
+113 
-127 SIKTQAFYNCE
+127 
-138 SLSNIKLSN
+138 
-147 SLTDIWENAFAK
+147 
-159 CISLKNITMPNSVD
+159 
-173 FIGKGAFAE
+173 IGKCAFW
-182 CTKLNKIEI
+182 
-191 PNSTEYIGESAFL
+191 
-204 KCINLAYVY
+204 
-213 ISKAVKDIGETCFY
+213 
-227 HCTNL
+227 
-232 KTINVDK
+232 
-239 ENKFYYSENGVLYYK
+239 
-254 DKQTTD
+254 
-260 LLFYSPA
+260 
-267 NADTSFSVPDGVN
+267 
-280 KISNYAFSD
+280 
-289 SKLKSI
+289 
-295 YISKSVKTLEMETYN
+295 
-310 TSYSFYTFSNCD
+310 
-322 ELESINVD
+322 
-330 ADNEN
+330 
-335 YCSENGII
+335 
-343 YSKNKTF
+343 
-350 LIKYPPAKKD
+350 
-360 KSFIAPNT
+360 
-368 VLYVNTNAFNNCNN
+368 
-382 LINIKFFEPTTD
+382 
-394 SFFYIDSLAFSNC
+394 
-407 NNLESVILPNLITEI
+407 
-422 NSAIFRYCK
+422 
-431 SLKNVVIPNS
+431 
-441 VSEIKGYAF
+441 
-450 EGCSSL
+450 GCSSL
-456 KRITIPNSVTSICI
+456 TSITISSSVTTISSWAFNSCSSLTNITIPNSVTSI
-470 GAFEDCTNLKSITI
+470 GKSAFEDCKNLKKIIIPNNVIFIGDAAFWNCFSLEKVDILSSVKTIGKSAFRYCSSLKSVTISNSVTFIDNFAFSYCTSLKSVTIPNSVNSIGKYAFKGCTSLKSITI
-484 PNSVTYINY
+484 PKSVTSIGNHAFEDC
-493 STFSGCTNLKD
+493 SNLKD
-504 IYYEGTKSQWEKLR
+504 IYYEGTKSQWEKL
-518 KKFDIILD
+518 DINLD
-526 ENVTIHYG
+526 ENITIHYG
-534 KKDDTSSDKPSQK
+534 KKDNSSSDKPSQK
-547 TKFTLGKNSNSYYHS
+547 TKFTLGKNNNSYYHS
-562 NENLSK
+562 DENISK
-568 AGFKGVKDYSL
+568 SGFKGVKDYSL
-579 DKPYYDKLVKGR
+579 DKSYYNKLVKGR

-606 WGGSCFGIA
+606 WNGSCFGIV

-621 YNKNIKS
+621 YNINIKS

-672 AVTGSYCMGWVLRG
+672 AVTSSYCMGWVLRG
-686 LNYFN
+686 LNYFSD
-691 NWIKDDSEEDCLKTI
+691 WIKDDSEENCLKTI

-733 VLITDI
+733 VLIADI
-739 EYSEDNKEY
+739 EYSENNKEY

-756 TVTPKYPNG
+756 TVTQKYPNG

-829 LNKDMKITNE
+829 INKDMKITNE

-864 IGNQGMISID
+864 IGNQSMISID
-874 IEGSNFKVSN
+874 IKGSNFKVSD
-884 LDKKCNVSISND
+884 LDKKCNVSISNN

-910 NLSLNNKKITCSS
+910 DLSLNNKKIICSG
-923 NGNDKYNFDA
+923 NGNEKYNFNA

-951 EVKGTAKGTTTTT
+951 EVKGTAKGNTTTT

-1011 ISKCK
+1011 INKCK
-1016 TNKLKTATYNGKAIR
+1016 TNKLKTVTYNGKIIK
-1031 PSVTVKYENR
+1031 PSVTVKYENKK
-1041 NLVVNKDYKISYSN
+1041 LIANKDYKISYSN
-1055 NKNVGKGKI
+1055 NRNAGKSKI
-1064 TISGINNYVGTK
+1064 IISGINNYVGTK
-1076 TLYFTINK
+1076 ILHFTINK
-1084 AKPTVKFAKPSVT
+1084 AKPTLKFAKSSV
-1097 VKKSKKTYVNKLKK
+1097 VIKKGKKTYVNKLKK

-1131 KGKVTFKRKGKVKI
+1131 KGKVTFKHKGKVKI

>member
-11 VIMIFSVIISTD
+11 VIMIFSVVISTD

-54 LGNYINESPWS
+54 DDYVWSSDVPWYRYMRNISSVTIN
-65 KYRNDVTTVI
+65 K
-75 INEGITTIGYGAFM
+75 GIT
-89 DYKNIRKVT
+89 
-98 IPNSVKSIKDFAFEN
+98 S
-113 CNSLNNVVIPNSVV
+113 
-127 SIKTQAFYNCE
+127 
-138 SLSNIKLSN
+138 
-147 SLTDIWENAFAK
+147 
-159 CISLKNITMPNSVD
+159 
-173 FIGKGAFAE
+173 IGKCAFW
-182 CTKLNKIEI
+182 
-191 PNSTEYIGESAFL
+191 
-204 KCINLAYVY
+204 
-213 ISKAVKDIGETCFY
+213 
-227 HCTNL
+227 
-232 KTINVDK
+232 
-239 ENKFYYSENGVLYYK
+239 
-254 DKQTTD
+254 
-260 LLFYSPA
+260 
-267 NADTSFSVPDGVN
+267 
-280 KISNYAFSD
+280 
-289 SKLKSI
+289 
-295 YISKSVKTLEMETYN
+295 
-310 TSYSFYTFSNCD
+310 
-322 ELESINVD
+322 
-330 ADNEN
+330 
-335 YCSENGII
+335 
-343 YSKNKTF
+343 
-350 LIKYPPAKKD
+350 
-360 KSFIAPNT
+360 
-368 VLYVNTNAFNNCNN
+368 
-382 LINIKFFEPTTD
+382 
-394 SFFYIDSLAFSNC
+394 
-407 NNLESVILPNLITEI
+407 
-422 NSAIFRYCK
+422 
-431 SLKNVVIPNS
+431 
-441 VSEIKGYAF
+441 
-450 EGCSSL
+450 GCSSL
-456 KRITIPNSVTSICI
+456 TSITISSSVTTISSWAFNSCSSLTNITIPNSVTSI
-470 GAFEDCTNLKSITI
+470 GKSAFEDCKNLKKIIIPNNVIFIGDAAFWNCFSLEKVDILSSVKTIGKSAFRYCSSLKSVTISNSVTFIDNFAFSYCTSLKSVTIPNSVNSIGKYAFKGCTSLKSITI
-484 PNSVTYINY
+484 PKSVTSIGNHAFEDC
-493 STFSGCTNLKD
+493 SNLKD
-504 IYYEGTKSQWEKLR
+504 IYYEGTKSQWEKL
-518 KKFDIILD
+518 DINLD
-526 ENVTIHYG
+526 ENITIHYG
-534 KKDDTSSDKPSQK
+534 KKDDTSSDKPSQI
-547 TKFTLGKNSNSYYHS
+547 TKFTLGKNNNSYYHS
-562 NENLSK
+562 DENISK
-568 AGFKGVKDYSL
+568 SGFKGIKDYSL
-579 DKPYYDKLVKGR
+579 DKSYYDKLIKGR

-606 WGGSCFGIA
+606 WSGSCFGIA

-621 YNKNIKS
+621 YNKNINSK
-628 QDISSSA
+628 DISSSA

-664 GYSRSRSL
+664 GYSKSKSL
-672 AVTGSYCMGWVLRG
+672 AVTSSYCMGWVLRG

-739 EYSEDNKEY
+739 EYSKDNKEY

-756 TVTPKYPNG
+756 SVTPKYPNG

-772 ADDYKSFIYDCGG
+772 ADNYKSFIYDCDG

-795 IQLFDLDEVKKAADK
+795 IQLFDLDEVKKAANK

-819 NRSDSTIRMA
+819 NRSNSTIRMA

-874 IEGSNFKVSN
+874 IEGSNFKVSD

-910 NLSLNNKKITCSS
+910 NLSLNNKKITCSG

-951 EVKGTAKGTTTTT
+951 EVKGTAKGNTTTT
-964 VNNNKLTTTSD
+964 VNSNKLTTTSD
-975 SLENAVGSNYIDNTV
+975 SLENAVGSNYIDNMV

-1002 KATVIVRKS
+1002 KATVIVRKN
-1011 ISKCK
+1011 INKCK
-1016 TNKLKTATYNGKAIR
+1016 INKLKAITYNGKIKK

-1041 NLVVNKDYKISYSN
+1041 KLVVNKDYKISYSN
-1055 NKNVGKGKI
+1055 NKNAGKGKI

-1076 TLYFTINK
+1076 TLYFSINK

-1097 VKKSKKTYVNKLKK
+1097 IKKSKKTYVNKLKK

>member
-11 VIMIFSVIISTD
+11 VIMIFSVVISTD

-54 LGNYINESPWS
+54 DDYVWSSDVPWYRYMRNISSVTIN
-65 KYRNDVTTVI
+65 K
-75 INEGITTIGYGAFM
+75 GIT
-89 DYKNIRKVT
+89 
-98 IPNSVKSIKDFAFEN
+98 S
-113 CNSLNNVVIPNSVV
+113 
-127 SIKTQAFYNCE
+127 
-138 SLSNIKLSN
+138 
-147 SLTDIWENAFAK
+147 
-159 CISLKNITMPNSVD
+159 
-173 FIGKGAFAE
+173 IGKCAFW
-182 CTKLNKIEI
+182 
-191 PNSTEYIGESAFL
+191 
-204 KCINLAYVY
+204 
-213 ISKAVKDIGETCFY
+213 
-227 HCTNL
+227 
-232 KTINVDK
+232 
-239 ENKFYYSENGVLYYK
+239 
-254 DKQTTD
+254 
-260 LLFYSPA
+260 
-267 NADTSFSVPDGVN
+267 
-280 KISNYAFSD
+280 
-289 SKLKSI
+289 
-295 YISKSVKTLEMETYN
+295 
-310 TSYSFYTFSNCD
+310 
-322 ELESINVD
+322 
-330 ADNEN
+330 
-335 YCSENGII
+335 
-343 YSKNKTF
+343 
-350 LIKYPPAKKD
+350 
-360 KSFIAPNT
+360 
-368 VLYVNTNAFNNCNN
+368 
-382 LINIKFFEPTTD
+382 
-394 SFFYIDSLAFSNC
+394 
-407 NNLESVILPNLITEI
+407 
-422 NSAIFRYCK
+422 
-431 SLKNVVIPNS
+431 
-441 VSEIKGYAF
+441 
-450 EGCSSL
+450 GCSSL
-456 KRITIPNSVTSICI
+456 TSITISSSVTTISSWAFNSCSSLTNITIPNSVTSI
-470 GAFEDCTNLKSITI
+470 GKSAFEDCKNLKKIIIPNNVIFIGDAAFWNCFSLEKVDILSSVKTIGKSAFRYCSSLKSVTISNSVTFIDNFAFSYCTSLKSVTIPNSVNSIGKYAFKGCTSLKSITI
-484 PNSVTYINY
+484 PKSVTSIGNHAFEDC
-493 STFSGCTNLKD
+493 SNLKD
-504 IYYEGTKSQWEKLR
+504 IYYEGTKSQWEKL
-518 KKFDIILD
+518 DINLNK
-526 ENVTIHYG
+526 NVTIHYG
-534 KKDDTSSDKPSQK
+534 KKDNSSSDKPSQK
-547 TKFTLGKNSNSYYHS
+547 TKFTLGKNNNSYYHS
-562 NENLSK
+562 DENISK
-568 AGFKGVKDYSL
+568 SGFKGVKDYSL
-579 DKPYYDKLVKGR
+579 DKSYYNKLVKGR

-606 WGGSCFGIA
+606 WNGSCFGIA

-621 YNKNIKS
+621 YNKNINSK
-628 QDISSSA
+628 DISSSA

-672 AVTGSYCMGWVLRG
+672 AVTSSYCMGWVLRG
-686 LNYFN
+686 LNYFSD
-691 NWIKDDSEEDCLKTI
+691 WIKDDSEEDCLKTI
-706 VEKVKNTSSDYKTY
+706 VEKIKNTSSDYKTY

-739 EYSEDNKEY
+739 EYSKDNKEY

-756 TVTPKYPNG
+756 TVTQKYPNG

-829 LNKDMKITNE
+829 INKDMKITNE
-839 SGKYIQIKDGKID
+839 SGKYVRIKDGKID

-874 IEGSNFKVSN
+874 IEGSNFKVSD

-896 KTFMSLEGN
+896 KTFMSLKGN

-910 NLSLNNKKITCSS
+910 NLSLNNKKITCSG

-951 EVKGTAKGTTTTT
+951 EVKGTAKGNTTTT

-1011 ISKCK
+1011 INKCK
-1016 TNKLKTATYNGKAIR
+1016 TNKLKTVTYNGKIIK

-1041 NLVVNKDYKISYSN
+1041 KLVVNKDYKISYSN
-1055 NKNVGKGKI
+1055 NKNSGKGKI

-1076 TLYFTINK
+1076 TLYFSINK

-1097 VKKSKKTYVNKLKK
+1097 IKKSKKTYVNKLKK

>member
-11 VIMIFSVIISTD
+11 VIMIFSVVISTD

-54 LGNYINESPWS
+54 DDYVWSSDVPWYRYMRNISSVTIN
-65 KYRNDVTTVI
+65 K
-75 INEGITTIGYGAFM
+75 GIT
-89 DYKNIRKVT
+89 
-98 IPNSVKSIKDFAFEN
+98 S
-113 CNSLNNVVIPNSVV
+113 
-127 SIKTQAFYNCE
+127 
-138 SLSNIKLSN
+138 
-147 SLTDIWENAFAK
+147 
-159 CISLKNITMPNSVD
+159 
-173 FIGKGAFAE
+173 IGKCAFW
-182 CTKLNKIEI
+182 
-191 PNSTEYIGESAFL
+191 
-204 KCINLAYVY
+204 
-213 ISKAVKDIGETCFY
+213 
-227 HCTNL
+227 
-232 KTINVDK
+232 
-239 ENKFYYSENGVLYYK
+239 
-254 DKQTTD
+254 
-260 LLFYSPA
+260 
-267 NADTSFSVPDGVN
+267 
-280 KISNYAFSD
+280 
-289 SKLKSI
+289 
-295 YISKSVKTLEMETYN
+295 
-310 TSYSFYTFSNCD
+310 
-322 ELESINVD
+322 
-330 ADNEN
+330 
-335 YCSENGII
+335 
-343 YSKNKTF
+343 
-350 LIKYPPAKKD
+350 
-360 KSFIAPNT
+360 
-368 VLYVNTNAFNNCNN
+368 
-382 LINIKFFEPTTD
+382 
-394 SFFYIDSLAFSNC
+394 
-407 NNLESVILPNLITEI
+407 
-422 NSAIFRYCK
+422 
-431 SLKNVVIPNS
+431 
-441 VSEIKGYAF
+441 
-450 EGCSSL
+450 GCSSL
-456 KRITIPNSVTSICI
+456 TSITISSSVTTISSWAFNSCSSLTNITIPNSVTSI
-470 GAFEDCTNLKSITI
+470 GKSAFEDCKNLKKIIIPNNVIFIGDAAFWNCFSLEKVDILSSVKTIGKSAFRYCSSLKSVTISNSVTFIDNFAFSYCTSLKSVTIPNSVNSIGKYAFKGCTSLKSITI
-484 PNSVTYINY
+484 PKSVTSIGNHAFEDC
-493 STFSGCTNLKD
+493 SNLKD
-504 IYYEGTKSQWEKLR
+504 IYYEGTKSQWEK
-518 KKFDIILD
+518 FDINLD
-526 ENVTIHYG
+526 ENITIHYG

-547 TKFTLGKNSNSYYHS
+547 TKFTLGKNNNSYYHS
-562 NENLSK
+562 DENISK
-568 AGFKGVKDYSL
+568 SGFKGVKDYSL
-579 DKPYYDKLVKGR
+579 DKSYYNKLVKGR

-606 WGGSCFGIA
+606 WNGSCFGIA

-621 YNKNIKS
+621 YNKNINSK
-628 QDISSSA
+628 DISSSA

-672 AVTGSYCMGWVLRG
+672 AVTSSYCMGWVLRG

-756 TVTPKYPNG
+756 SVTPKYPNG

-772 ADDYKSFIYDCGG
+772 ADNYKSFIYDCDG

-795 IQLFDLDEVKKAADK
+795 IQLFDLDEVKKAANK

-819 NRSDSTIRMA
+819 NRSNSTIRMA

-839 SGKYIQIKDGKID
+839 SGKYVRIKDGKID

-910 NLSLNNKKITCSS
+910 NLSLNNKKITCSG

-951 EVKGTAKGTTTTT
+951 EVKGTAKGYTTTT

-1011 ISKCK
+1011 INKCK
-1016 TNKLKTATYNGKAIR
+1016 TNKLKTITYNGKIKK

-1041 NLVVNKDYKISYSN
+1041 KLVVNKDYKISYSN
-1055 NKNVGKGKI
+1055 NKNAGKGKI

-1076 TLYFTINK
+1076 TLYFSINK

-1097 VKKSKKTYVNKLKK
+1097 IKKSKKTYVNKLKK

>member
-11 VIMIFSVIISTD
+11 VIMIFSVVISTD

-41 KTGTLTISGTGEM
+41 KTGTLTISGAGEM
-54 LGNYINESPWS
+54 LGNYINENPWS
-65 KYRNDVTTVI
+65 KYKNDVTTVI
-75 INEGITTIGYGAFM
+75 INKGITTIGYGAFI
-89 DYKNIRKVT
+89 YFRNIRKVT
-98 IPNSVKSIKDFAFEN
+98 IPNSVKSIKEAAFED
-113 CNSLNNVVIPNSVV
+113 CSSLKNIVIPNSVV
-127 SIKTQAFYNCE
+127 SIETQAFCNCK
-138 SLSNIKLSN
+138 SLSNVKLSN
-147 SLTDIWENAFAK
+147 SLTEIQENAFMD
-159 CISLKNITMPNSVD
+159 CISLKNITIPNSVN
-173 FIGKGAFAE
+173 FINTGAFAE
-182 CTKLNKIEI
+182 CSNLTSVTILNGVTSIGKNTFCGCTSLASITI
-191 PNSTEYIGESAFL
+191 PSSVNY
-204 KCINLAYVY
+204 
-213 ISKAVKDIGETCFY
+213 IGETCFY
-227 HCTNL
+227 LCTNL

-239 ENKFYYSENGVLYYK
+239 ENKFFYSKKGVLYYK
-254 DKQTTD
+254 DKQTTT

-280 KISNYAFSD
+280 KISDYAFSN
-289 SKLKSI
+289 SNLKSI
-295 YISKSVKTLEMETYN
+295 YISKSVKTLEMEIYQ
-310 TSYSFYTFSNCD
+310 SFFSFHTFKNCNK
-322 ELESINVD
+322 LETINVD

-343 YSKNKTF
+343 YDKNKTV

-394 SFFYIDSLAFSNC
+394 SFFYIDSLAFYNC
-407 NNLESVILPNLITEI
+407 NNLESVILPNLMTEI
-422 NSAIFRYCK
+422 SSATFKCCK
-431 SLKNVVIPNS
+431 NLKNVVIPNS
-441 VSEIKGYAF
+441 VSEIEEYAF
-450 EGCSSL
+450 CDCSSL
-456 KRITIPNSVTSICI
+456 TNITIPDNVKFICYN
-470 GAFEDCTNLKSITI
+470 A
-484 PNSVTYINY
+484 
-493 STFSGCTNLKD
+493 FSGCSNLKD
-504 IYYEGTKSQWEKLR
+504 IYYEGTKSQWEK
-518 KKFDIILD
+518 FDIILGK
-526 ENVTIHYG
+526 NVTIHYG
-534 KKDDTSSDKPSQK
+534 KKDNTSSDKPTQK
-547 TKFTLGKNSNSYYHS
+547 AKFTLGKNSNSYYHS

-568 AGFKGVKDYSL
+568 SGFKGVKDYSL
-579 DKPYYDKLVKGR
+579 DKSYYNKLIKGR
-591 SNSEIKYLQKNMKNS
+591 NNSEIKYLQKNMKNS
-606 WGGSCFGIA
+606 WNGSCFGIV

-672 AVTGSYCMGWVLRG
+672 AVTSSYSMGWVLRG
-686 LNYFN
+686 LNYFSD
-691 NWIKDDSEEDCLKTI
+691 WIKDDSEENCLKTI
-706 VEKVKNTSSDYKTY
+706 VEKVKNTSSKHKTY
-720 MFTFSTKEGYSHA
+720 MFTFSTKEGYGHA

-739 EYSEDNKEY
+739 EYNKDNKEY

-772 ADDYKSFIYDCGG
+772 ADDYKSFIYDCDGI
-785 VKFDNENYTN
+785 KFDNENYTN

-819 NRSDSTIRMA
+819 NRSDSTIKMA

-864 IGNQGMISID
+864 IGNQSMISID
-874 IEGSNFKVSN
+874 IKGSNFKVSD

-910 NLSLNNKKITCSS
+910 DLSLNNKKITCSG
-923 NGNDKYNFDA
+923 NGNEKYNFNA
-933 TCSTDSIVNSST
+933 TCSTDSIVNSAT

-951 EVKGTAKGTTTTT
+951 EVKGTAKGNTTTT
-964 VNNNKLTTTSD
+964 VKNNKLTTTSD

-1011 ISKCK
+1011 INKCK
-1016 TNKLKTATYNGKAIR
+1016 TNKLKTVTYNGKIIK

-1041 NLVVNKDYKISYSN
+1041 KLVVNKDYKISYSN
-1055 NKNVGKGKI
+1055 NKNAGKGKI

-1076 TLYFTINK
+1076 TLYFSINK

-1097 VKKSKKTYVNKLKK
+1097 IKKSKKTYVNKLKK
-1111 KTDGK
+1111 KQMEK
-1116 IVYSSSNKK
+1116 LFIQ
-1125 IAVVNS
+1125 AVI
-1131 KGKVTFKRKGKVKI
+1131 RRL
-1145 YAQTVKSKNYYNT
+1145 QLLTVKERLLLNAKA
-1158 KTYYVLKIK
+1158 K

>member
-11 VIMIFSVIISTD
+11 VIMIFSVVISTD

-54 LGNYINESPWS
+54 DDYVWSSDVPWYRYMRNISSVTIN
-65 KYRNDVTTVI
+65 K
-75 INEGITTIGYGAFM
+75 GIT
-89 DYKNIRKVT
+89 
-98 IPNSVKSIKDFAFEN
+98 S
-113 CNSLNNVVIPNSVV
+113 
-127 SIKTQAFYNCE
+127 
-138 SLSNIKLSN
+138 
-147 SLTDIWENAFAK
+147 
-159 CISLKNITMPNSVD
+159 
-173 FIGKGAFAE
+173 IGKCAFW
-182 CTKLNKIEI
+182 
-191 PNSTEYIGESAFL
+191 
-204 KCINLAYVY
+204 
-213 ISKAVKDIGETCFY
+213 
-227 HCTNL
+227 
-232 KTINVDK
+232 
-239 ENKFYYSENGVLYYK
+239 
-254 DKQTTD
+254 
-260 LLFYSPA
+260 
-267 NADTSFSVPDGVN
+267 
-280 KISNYAFSD
+280 
-289 SKLKSI
+289 
-295 YISKSVKTLEMETYN
+295 
-310 TSYSFYTFSNCD
+310 
-322 ELESINVD
+322 
-330 ADNEN
+330 
-335 YCSENGII
+335 
-343 YSKNKTF
+343 
-350 LIKYPPAKKD
+350 
-360 KSFIAPNT
+360 
-368 VLYVNTNAFNNCNN
+368 
-382 LINIKFFEPTTD
+382 
-394 SFFYIDSLAFSNC
+394 
-407 NNLESVILPNLITEI
+407 
-422 NSAIFRYCK
+422 
-431 SLKNVVIPNS
+431 
-441 VSEIKGYAF
+441 
-450 EGCSSL
+450 GCSSL
-456 KRITIPNSVTSICI
+456 TSITISSSVTTISSWAFNSCSSLTNITIPNSVTSI
-470 GAFEDCTNLKSITI
+470 GESAFEDCKNLKKIIIPNNVIFIGDAAFWNCFSLEKVDILSSVKTIGKSAFRYCSSLKSVTISNSVTFIDNFAFSYCTSLKSVTIPNSVNSIGKYAFKGCTSLKSITI
-484 PNSVTYINY
+484 PKNVTSIGNHAFEDC
-493 STFSGCTNLKD
+493 SNLKD
-504 IYYEGTKSQWEKLR
+504 IYYEGTKSQWEK
-518 KKFDIILD
+518 FDIILGK
-526 ENVTIHYG
+526 NVTIHYG
-534 KKDDTSSDKPSQK
+534 KKDNTSSDKPTQK
-547 TKFTLGKNSNSYYHS
+547 AKFTLGKNSNSYYHS

-568 AGFKGVKDYSL
+568 SGFKGVKDYSL
-579 DKPYYDKLVKGR
+579 DKSYYNKLIKGR

-606 WGGSCFGIA
+606 WSGSCFGIA

-672 AVTGSYCMGWVLRG
+672 AVTSSYSMGWVLRG
-686 LNYFN
+686 LNYFSD
-691 NWIKDDSEEDCLKTI
+691 WIKDDSEENCLKTI
-706 VEKVKNTSSDYKTY
+706 VEKVKNTSSKHKTY

-756 TVTPKYPNG
+756 TVTRKYPNG

-829 LNKDMKITNE
+829 INKDMKITNE
-839 SGKYIQIKDGKID
+839 SGKYVRIKDGKID

-864 IGNQGMISID
+864 IGNQSMISID
-874 IEGSNFKVSN
+874 IKGSNFKVSD
-884 LDKKCNVSISND
+884 LDKKCNVSISNN

-910 NLSLNNKKITCSS
+910 DLSLNNKKIICSG
-923 NGNDKYNFDA
+923 NGNEKYNFNA
-933 TCSTDSIVNSST
+933 TCSTDSIVNSAT

-951 EVKGTAKGTTTTT
+951 EVKGTAKGNTTTT
-964 VNNNKLTTTSD
+964 VKNNKLTTTSD
-975 SLENAVGSNYIDNTV
+975 NLENAVGSNYIDNTV

-1011 ISKCK
+1011 INKCK
-1016 TNKLKTATYNGKAIR
+1016 TNKLKTVTYNGKIIK

-1041 NLVVNKDYKISYSN
+1041 KLVVNKDYKISYSN
-1055 NKNVGKGKI
+1055 NKNAGKGKI

-1076 TLYFTINK
+1076 TLYFSINK

-1097 VKKSKKTYVNKLKK
+1097 IKKSKKTYVNKLKK

>member
-1 MKRFISLFMT
+1 MKKIISIVL
-11 VIMIFSVIISTD
+11 SVIILASLITSTGI
-23 MLSVSATDN
+23 LNVSATDN

-54 LGNYINESPWS
+54 LGNYINENPWS
-65 KYRNDVTTVI
+65 KYKNDVTTVI
-75 INEGITTIGYGAFM
+75 INKGITTIGYGAFI
-89 DYKNIRKVT
+89 YFRNIRKVT
-98 IPNSVKSIKDFAFEN
+98 IPNSVKSIKEAAFED
-113 CNSLNNVVIPNSVV
+113 CSSLKNIVIPNSVI
-127 SIKTQAFYNCE
+127 SIKTQAFCNCK
-138 SLSNIKLSN
+138 SLSNVELSN
-147 SLTDIWENAFAK
+147 SLTEIQENAFLN
-159 CISLKNITMPNSVD
+159 CISLKNITIPNSVN
-173 FIGKGAFAE
+173 FIGAGAFAE
-182 CTKLNKIEI
+182 CSNLTSATILNGVT
-191 PNSTEYIGESAFL
+191 SIGKKAF
-204 KCINLAYVY
+204 CDCTNLASVTIPSSVNY
-213 ISKAVKDIGETCFY
+213 IGETCFY
-227 HCTNL
+227 LCTNL

-239 ENKFYYSENGVLYYK
+239 ENKFFYSKKGVLYYK
-254 DKQTTD
+254 DKQTTT

-280 KISNYAFSD
+280 KISDYAFSN
-289 SKLKSI
+289 SNLKSI
-295 YISKSVKTLEMETYN
+295 YISKSVKILEMGFYQSFFSFHTFKNCNKLET
-310 TSYSFYTFSNCD
+310 
-322 ELESINVD
+322 INVD

-343 YSKNKTF
+343 YDKNKTV

-368 VLYVNTNAFNNCNN
+368 VLYVNTDAFNNCNN

-394 SFFYIDSLAFSNC
+394 SFFYIDSLAFYNC
-407 NNLESVILPNLITEI
+407 NNLESVILPNLMTEI
-422 NSAIFRYCK
+422 SSATFEYCK
-431 SLKNVVIPNS
+431 NLKNVVIPNS

-450 EGCSSL
+450 CNCSSL
-456 KRITIPNSVTSICI
+456 TNITIPNSVTSICI
-470 GAFEDCTNLKSITI
+470 GAFEDCSSLKSITI
-484 PNSVTYINY
+484 PSNVTSIGY
-493 STFSGCTNLKD
+493 STFSGCSNLKD
-504 IYYEGTKSQWEKLR
+504 IYYEGTKSQWEKLQ
-518 KKFDIILD
+518 KKFDIVLD
-526 ENVTIHYG
+526 KSVTIHYG
-534 KKDDTSSDKPSQK
+534 KKDNSSSDKPSQK

-568 AGFKGVKDYSL
+568 SGFKGVKDYSL
-579 DKPYYDKLVKGR
+579 DKSYYNKLIKGR
-591 SNSEIKYLQKNMKNS
+591 NNSEIKYLQKNMKNS
-606 WGGSCFGIA
+606 WNGSCFGIV

-664 GYSRSRSL
+664 GYSRNRSL
-672 AVTGSYCMGWVLRG
+672 AVTSSYSMGWVLRG

-691 NWIKDDSEEDCLKTI
+691 DWIKDDSEEDCLKTI
-706 VEKVKNTSSDYKTY
+706 VEKVKNTSSKHKTY
-720 MFTFSTKEGYSHA
+720 MFTFSTKEGYGHA

-739 EYSEDNKEY
+739 EYNKDNKEY

-772 ADDYKSFIYDCGG
+772 ADDYRSFIYDCDGI
-785 VKFDNENYTN
+785 KFDNENYTN
-795 IQLFDLDEVKKAADK
+795 IQLFDLDEVKKAANK

-819 NRSDSTIRMA
+819 NRSDSTIKMA

-864 IGNQGMISID
+864 IGNQSMISID
-874 IEGSNFKVSN
+874 IKGSNFKVSD

-910 NLSLNNKKITCSS
+910 DLSLNNKKIICSG
-923 NGNDKYNFDA
+923 NGNEKYNFNA
-933 TCSTDSIVNSST
+933 TCSTDSIVNSAT

-951 EVKGTAKGTTTTT
+951 EVKGTAKGNTTTT
-964 VNNNKLTTTSD
+964 VKNNKLTTTSD
-975 SLENAVGSNYIDNTV
+975 SLENAVGTNYIDNAV

-1011 ISKCK
+1011 INKCK
-1016 TNKLKTATYNGKAIR
+1016 TNKLKAVTYNGKVKK
-1031 PSVTVKYENR
+1031 PFVKVKYENKK
-1041 NLVVNKDYKISYSN
+1041 LIANKDYKISYSN
-1055 NKNVGKGKI
+1055 NRNAGKGKI
-1064 TISGINNYVGTK
+1064 IISGINNYVGTK
-1076 TLYFTINK
+1076 ILHFTINK
-1084 AKPTVKFAKPSVT
+1084 AKPTLKFTKSSVAI
-1097 VKKSKKTYVNKLKK
+1097 KKGKKTYVNKLKK

-1131 KGKVTFKRKGKVKI
+1131 KGKVTFKHKGKVKI
-1145 YAQTVKSKNYYNT
+1145 TAKIIKSKNYYN
-1158 KTYYVLKIK
+1158 KSIYYKLKIK

>member
-11 VIMIFSVIISTD
+11 VIMIFSVVISTD

-54 LGNYINESPWS
+54 DDYVWSSDVPWYRYMRNISSVTIN
-65 KYRNDVTTVI
+65 K
-75 INEGITTIGYGAFM
+75 GIT
-89 DYKNIRKVT
+89 
-98 IPNSVKSIKDFAFEN
+98 S
-113 CNSLNNVVIPNSVV
+113 
-127 SIKTQAFYNCE
+127 
-138 SLSNIKLSN
+138 
-147 SLTDIWENAFAK
+147 
-159 CISLKNITMPNSVD
+159 
-173 FIGKGAFAE
+173 IGKCAFW
-182 CTKLNKIEI
+182 
-191 PNSTEYIGESAFL
+191 
-204 KCINLAYVY
+204 
-213 ISKAVKDIGETCFY
+213 
-227 HCTNL
+227 
-232 KTINVDK
+232 
-239 ENKFYYSENGVLYYK
+239 
-254 DKQTTD
+254 
-260 LLFYSPA
+260 
-267 NADTSFSVPDGVN
+267 
-280 KISNYAFSD
+280 
-289 SKLKSI
+289 
-295 YISKSVKTLEMETYN
+295 
-310 TSYSFYTFSNCD
+310 
-322 ELESINVD
+322 
-330 ADNEN
+330 
-335 YCSENGII
+335 
-343 YSKNKTF
+343 
-350 LIKYPPAKKD
+350 
-360 KSFIAPNT
+360 
-368 VLYVNTNAFNNCNN
+368 
-382 LINIKFFEPTTD
+382 
-394 SFFYIDSLAFSNC
+394 
-407 NNLESVILPNLITEI
+407 
-422 NSAIFRYCK
+422 
-431 SLKNVVIPNS
+431 
-441 VSEIKGYAF
+441 
-450 EGCSSL
+450 GCSSL
-456 KRITIPNSVTSICI
+456 TSITISSSVTTISSWAFNSCSSLTNITIPNSVTSI
-470 GAFEDCTNLKSITI
+470 GKSAFEDCKNLKKIIIPNNVIFIGDAAFWNCFSLEKVDILSSVKTIGKSAFRYCSSLKSVTISNSVTFIDNFAFSYCTSLKSVTIPNSVNSIGKYAFKGCTSLKSITI
-484 PNSVTYINY
+484 PKSVTSIGNHAFEDC
-493 STFSGCTNLKD
+493 SNLKD
-504 IYYEGTKSQWEKLR
+504 IYYEGTKSQWEKL
-518 KKFDIILD
+518 DINLD
-526 ENVTIHYG
+526 ENITIHYG
-534 KKDDTSSDKPSQK
+534 KKDDTSSDKPTQK
-547 TKFTLGKNSNSYYHS
+547 AKFTLGKNNNSYYHS
-562 NENLSK
+562 DENISK
-568 AGFKGVKDYSL
+568 SGFKGVKDYSL
-579 DKPYYDKLVKGR
+579 DKSYYNKLVKGR

-606 WGGSCFGIA
+606 WNGSCFGIA

-621 YNKNIKS
+621 YNKNINSK
-628 QDISSSA
+628 DISSSA

-672 AVTGSYCMGWVLRG
+672 AVTSSYCMGWVLRG

-706 VEKVKNTSSDYKTY
+706 VEKIKNTSSDYKTY

-739 EYSEDNKEY
+739 EYSKDNKEY

-756 TVTPKYPNG
+756 SVTPKYPNG

-772 ADDYKSFIYDCGG
+772 ADNYKSFIYDCDG
-785 VKFDNENYTN
+785 VKFNNENYTN
-795 IQLFDLDEVKKAADK
+795 IQLFDLDEVKKAANK

-819 NRSDSTIRMA
+819 KRSNSTIRMA

-839 SGKYIQIKDGKID
+839 IGKYIQIKDGKID

-874 IEGSNFKVSN
+874 IEGSNFKVSD

-910 NLSLNNKKITCSS
+910 NLSLNNKKITCSG

-951 EVKGTAKGTTTTT
+951 EVKGTAKGNTTTT
-964 VNNNKLTTTSD
+964 VNSNKLTTTSD
-975 SLENAVGSNYIDNTV
+975 SLENAVGSNYIDNTI

-1011 ISKCK
+1011 INKCK
-1016 TNKLKTATYNGKAIR
+1016 TNKLKTVTYNGKIIK

-1041 NLVVNKDYKISYSN
+1041 KLVVNKDYKISYSN
-1055 NKNVGKGKI
+1055 NKNTGKGKI

-1076 TLYFTINK
+1076 TLYFSINK

-1097 VKKSKKTYVNKLKK
+1097 IKKSKKTYVNKLKK

>member
-11 VIMIFSVIISTD
+11 VIMIFSVVISTD
-23 MLSVSATDN
+23 MLSVSATDS

-54 LGNYINESPWS
+54 DDYNEHDIKAPWKKYNNYMTNIIIENGITSIGNY
-65 KYRNDVTTVI
+65 
-75 INEGITTIGYGAFM
+75 AFRCSETF
-89 DYKNIRKVT
+89 NIT
-98 IPNSVKSIKDFAFEN
+98 IPNSVKN
-113 CNSLNNVVIPNSVV
+113 
-127 SIKTQAFYNCE
+127 
-138 SLSNIKLSN
+138 
-147 SLTDIWENAFAK
+147 
-159 CISLKNITMPNSVD
+159 
-173 FIGKGAFAE
+173 IGKGAFAY
-182 CTKLNKIEI
+182 CKNLTNVTI
-191 PNSTEYIGESAFL
+191 PNGVTS
-204 KCINLAYVY
+204 INY
-213 ISKAVKDIGETCFY
+213 
-227 HCTNL
+227 
-232 KTINVDK
+232 
-239 ENKFYYSENGVLYYK
+239 
-254 DKQTTD
+254 
-260 LLFYSPA
+260 
-267 NADTSFSVPDGVN
+267 
-280 KISNYAFSD
+280 
-289 SKLKSI
+289 
-295 YISKSVKTLEMETYN
+295 
-310 TSYSFYTFSNCD
+310 YTFDFCNS
-322 ELESINVD
+322 L
-330 ADNEN
+330 
-335 YCSENGII
+335 
-343 YSKNKTF
+343 
-350 LIKYPPAKKD
+350 
-360 KSFIAPNT
+360 
-368 VLYVNTNAFNNCNN
+368 TN
-382 LINIKFFEPTTD
+382 
-394 SFFYIDSLAFSNC
+394 
-407 NNLESVILPNLITEI
+407 
-422 NSAIFRYCK
+422 
-431 SLKNVVIPNS
+431 
-441 VSEIKGYAF
+441 
-450 EGCSSL
+450 
-456 KRITIPNSVTSICI
+456 ITIPNSVTSIDNYAFSYCYSLKNITIPNSVTSI
-470 GAFEDCTNLKSITI
+470 GWNTFEHCSSLTNITIPNSVTSIGDSAFSYCYSLKNITIPNSVTSIGWSTFEHCSSLTNITIPNSVTSIDNYAFKNCTNLKSITI
-484 PNSVTYINY
+484 PNSVTSINY
-493 STFSGCTNLKD
+493 SVFSGCTSLKD
-504 IYYEGTKSQWEKLR
+504 IYYEGTKSQWEKL
-518 KKFDIILD
+518 DINLD
-526 ENVTIHYG
+526 ENITIHYG
-534 KKDDTSSDKPSQK
+534 KKDDTSSDKPLQK
-547 TKFTLGKNSNSYYHS
+547 TKFTLGKNNNSYYHS

-568 AGFKGVKDYSL
+568 SGFKGVKDYSL
-579 DKPYYDKLVKGR
+579 DKSYYNKLIKGR
-591 SNSEIKYLQKNMKNS
+591 NNSEIKYLQKNMKNS
-606 WGGSCFGIA
+606 WNGSCFGIA

-664 GYSRSRSL
+664 GYSRNRSL
-672 AVTGSYCMGWVLRG
+672 AVTSSYSMGWVLRG
-686 LNYFN
+686 LNYFSD
-691 NWIKDDSEEDCLKTI
+691 WIKDDSEENCLKTI
-706 VEKVKNTSSDYKTY
+706 VEKVKNTSSKHKTY
-720 MFTFSTKEGYSHA
+720 MFTFSTKEGYGHA

-739 EYSEDNKEY
+739 EYNKDNKEY

-772 ADDYKSFIYDCGG
+772 ADDYKSFIYDCDGI
-785 VKFDNENYTN
+785 KFDNENYTN
-795 IQLFDLDEVKKAADK
+795 IQLFDLNEVKKAANK

-864 IGNQGMISID
+864 IGNQSMISID
-874 IEGSNFKVSN
+874 IKGSNFKVSD
-884 LDKKCNVSISND
+884 LDKKCNVSISNN

-910 NLSLNNKKITCSS
+910 DLSLNNKKITCSG

-951 EVKGTAKGTTTTT
+951 EVKGTAKGNTTTT

-1011 ISKCK
+1011 INKCK
-1016 TNKLKTATYNGKAIR
+1016 TNKLKTVTYNGKIIK

-1041 NLVVNKDYKISYSN
+1041 KLVVNKDYKISYSN
-1055 NKNVGKGKI
+1055 NKNAGKGKI

-1076 TLYFTINK
+1076 TLYFSINK

-1097 VKKSKKTYVNKLKK
+1097 IKKSKKTYVNKLKK

>member
-11 VIMIFSVIISTD
+11 VIMIFSVVISTD

-54 LGNYINESPWS
+54 DDYVWSSDVPWYRYMRNISSVTIN
-65 KYRNDVTTVI
+65 K
-75 INEGITTIGYGAFM
+75 GIT
-89 DYKNIRKVT
+89 
-98 IPNSVKSIKDFAFEN
+98 S
-113 CNSLNNVVIPNSVV
+113 
-127 SIKTQAFYNCE
+127 
-138 SLSNIKLSN
+138 
-147 SLTDIWENAFAK
+147 
-159 CISLKNITMPNSVD
+159 
-173 FIGKGAFAE
+173 IGKCAFW
-182 CTKLNKIEI
+182 
-191 PNSTEYIGESAFL
+191 
-204 KCINLAYVY
+204 
-213 ISKAVKDIGETCFY
+213 
-227 HCTNL
+227 
-232 KTINVDK
+232 
-239 ENKFYYSENGVLYYK
+239 
-254 DKQTTD
+254 
-260 LLFYSPA
+260 
-267 NADTSFSVPDGVN
+267 
-280 KISNYAFSD
+280 
-289 SKLKSI
+289 
-295 YISKSVKTLEMETYN
+295 
-310 TSYSFYTFSNCD
+310 
-322 ELESINVD
+322 
-330 ADNEN
+330 
-335 YCSENGII
+335 
-343 YSKNKTF
+343 
-350 LIKYPPAKKD
+350 
-360 KSFIAPNT
+360 
-368 VLYVNTNAFNNCNN
+368 
-382 LINIKFFEPTTD
+382 
-394 SFFYIDSLAFSNC
+394 
-407 NNLESVILPNLITEI
+407 
-422 NSAIFRYCK
+422 
-431 SLKNVVIPNS
+431 
-441 VSEIKGYAF
+441 
-450 EGCSSL
+450 GCSSL
-456 KRITIPNSVTSICI
+456 TSITIPSSVTTISSWAFNSCSSLTNITIPNSVTSI
-470 GAFEDCTNLKSITI
+470 GESAFEDCKNLKKIIIPNNVIFIGDAAFWNCFSLEKVDILSSVKTIGKSAFRYCSSLKSVTISNSVTFIDNFAFSYCTSLKSVTIPNSVNSIGKYAFKGCTSLKSITI
-484 PNSVTYINY
+484 PKSVTSIGNHAFEDC
-493 STFSGCTNLKD
+493 SNLKD
-504 IYYEGTKSQWEKLR
+504 IYYEGTKSQWEKL
-518 KKFDIILD
+518 DINFD
-526 ENVTIHYG
+526 ENITIHYG
-534 KKDDTSSDKPSQK
+534 KKDDTSSDKPLQK
-547 TKFTLGKNSNSYYHS
+547 TKFTLGKNNNSYYHS
-562 NENLSK
+562 DENISK
-568 AGFKGVKDYSL
+568 SGFKGVKDYSL
-579 DKPYYDKLVKGR
+579 DKSYYDKLIKGR

-606 WGGSCFGIA
+606 WSGSCFGIA

-739 EYSEDNKEY
+739 EYSKDNKEY

-756 TVTPKYPNG
+756 SVTQKYPNG

-772 ADDYKSFIYDCGG
+772 ADNYKSFIYDCDG

-829 LNKDMKITNE
+829 INKDMKITNE
-839 SGKYIQIKDGKID
+839 SGKYVRIKDGKID

-874 IEGSNFKVSN
+874 IEGSNFKVSD

-910 NLSLNNKKITCSS
+910 NLSLNNKKITCSG

-951 EVKGTAKGTTTTT
+951 EVKGTAKGNTTTT

-990 TKENLTKNKVIK
+990 TKEKLTKNKVIK

-1011 ISKCK
+1011 INKCK
-1016 TNKLKTATYNGKAIR
+1016 TNKLKTVTYNGKIKK

-1041 NLVVNKDYKISYSN
+1041 KLVVNKDYKISYSN
-1055 NKNVGKGKI
+1055 NKNAGKGKI

-1076 TLYFTINK
+1076 TLCFSINK

-1097 VKKSKKTYVNKLKK
+1097 IKKSKKTYVNKLKK

>member
-11 VIMIFSVIISTD
+11 VIMIFSVVISTD

-54 LGNYINESPWS
+54 DDYVWSSDVPWYRYMRNISSVTIN
-65 KYRNDVTTVI
+65 K
-75 INEGITTIGYGAFM
+75 GIT
-89 DYKNIRKVT
+89 
-98 IPNSVKSIKDFAFEN
+98 S
-113 CNSLNNVVIPNSVV
+113 
-127 SIKTQAFYNCE
+127 
-138 SLSNIKLSN
+138 
-147 SLTDIWENAFAK
+147 
-159 CISLKNITMPNSVD
+159 
-173 FIGKGAFAE
+173 IGKCAFW
-182 CTKLNKIEI
+182 
-191 PNSTEYIGESAFL
+191 
-204 KCINLAYVY
+204 
-213 ISKAVKDIGETCFY
+213 
-227 HCTNL
+227 
-232 KTINVDK
+232 
-239 ENKFYYSENGVLYYK
+239 
-254 DKQTTD
+254 
-260 LLFYSPA
+260 
-267 NADTSFSVPDGVN
+267 
-280 KISNYAFSD
+280 
-289 SKLKSI
+289 
-295 YISKSVKTLEMETYN
+295 
-310 TSYSFYTFSNCD
+310 
-322 ELESINVD
+322 
-330 ADNEN
+330 
-335 YCSENGII
+335 
-343 YSKNKTF
+343 
-350 LIKYPPAKKD
+350 
-360 KSFIAPNT
+360 
-368 VLYVNTNAFNNCNN
+368 
-382 LINIKFFEPTTD
+382 
-394 SFFYIDSLAFSNC
+394 
-407 NNLESVILPNLITEI
+407 
-422 NSAIFRYCK
+422 
-431 SLKNVVIPNS
+431 
-441 VSEIKGYAF
+441 
-450 EGCSSL
+450 GCSSL
-456 KRITIPNSVTSICI
+456 TSITISSSVTTISSWAFNSCSSLTNITIPNSVTSI
-470 GAFEDCTNLKSITI
+470 GESAFEDCKNLKKIIIPNNVIFIGDAAFWNCFSLEKVDILSSVKTIGKSAFRYCSSLKSVTISNSVTFIDNFAFSYCTSLKSVTIPNSVNSIGKYAFKGCTSLKSITI
-484 PNSVTYINY
+484 PKNVTSIGNHAFEDC
-493 STFSGCTNLKD
+493 SNLKD
-504 IYYEGTKSQWEKLR
+504 IYYEGTKSQWEKL
-518 KKFDIILD
+518 DINLD
-526 ENVTIHYG
+526 ENITIHYG
-534 KKDDTSSDKPSQK
+534 KKDDTSSDKPLQK
-547 TKFTLGKNSNSYYHS
+547 AKFILGKNSNSYYHS
-562 NENLSK
+562 NENISK
-568 AGFKGVKDYSL
+568 SGFKGVKDYSL
-579 DKPYYDKLVKGR
+579 DKSYYNKLIKGR
-591 SNSEIKYLQKNMKNS
+591 NNSEIKYLQKNMKNS
-606 WGGSCFGIA
+606 WSGSCFGIA

-672 AVTGSYCMGWVLRG
+672 AVTSSYSMGWVLRG
-686 LNYFN
+686 LNYFSD
-691 NWIKDDSEEDCLKTI
+691 WIKDDSEENCLKTI
-706 VEKVKNTSSDYKTY
+706 VEKVKNTSSKHKTY
-720 MFTFSTKEGYSHA
+720 MFTFSTKEGYGHA

-739 EYSEDNKEY
+739 EYNKDNKEY

-772 ADDYKSFIYDCGG
+772 ADDYKSFIYDCDGI
-785 VKFDNENYTN
+785 KFDNENYTN
-795 IQLFDLDEVKKAADK
+795 IQLFDLDEVKKAANK
-810 PELYAVNDH
+810 PELYTVNDH
-819 NRSDSTIRMA
+819 NRSDSTIKMA

-864 IGNQGMISID
+864 IGNQSMISID
-874 IEGSNFKVSN
+874 IEGSNFKVSD
-884 LDKKCNVSISND
+884 LDKKCNVSISNN

-910 NLSLNNKKITCSS
+910 NLSLNNKKITCSG

-951 EVKGTAKGTTTTT
+951 EVKGTAKGNTTTT

-1011 ISKCK
+1011 INKCK
-1016 TNKLKTATYNGKAIR
+1016 TNKLKTVTYNGKIIK

-1041 NLVVNKDYKISYSN
+1041 KLVVNKDYKISYSN
-1055 NKNVGKGKI
+1055 NKNAGKGKI

-1076 TLYFTINK
+1076 TLYFSINK

-1097 VKKSKKTYVNKLKK
+1097 IKKSKKTYVNKLKK

>member
-11 VIMIFSVIISTD
+11 VIMIFSVVISTD

-54 LGNYINESPWS
+54 DDYYYFEPNLAPWY
-65 KYRNDVTTVI
+65 KYRN
-75 INEGITTIGYGAFM
+75 
-89 DYKNIRKVT
+89 NISRVT
-98 IPNSVKSIKDFAFEN
+98 INKGVTSIGDFAFEYCSKLTN
-113 CNSLNNVVIPNSVV
+113 IIISNSVT
-127 SIKTQAFYNCE
+127 SI
-138 SLSNIKLSN
+138 
-147 SLTDIWENAFAK
+147 
-159 CISLKNITMPNSVD
+159 
-173 FIGKGAFAE
+173 G
-182 CTKLNKIEI
+182 
-191 PNSTEYIGESAFL
+191 
-204 KCINLAYVY
+204 
-213 ISKAVKDIGETCFY
+213 
-227 HCTNL
+227 
-232 KTINVDK
+232 
-239 ENKFYYSENGVLYYK
+239 YS
-254 DKQTTD
+254 
-260 LLFYSPA
+260 
-267 NADTSFSVPDGVN
+267 
-280 KISNYAFSD
+280 
-289 SKLKSI
+289 
-295 YISKSVKTLEMETYN
+295 
-310 TSYSFYTFSNCD
+310 
-322 ELESINVD
+322 
-330 ADNEN
+330 
-335 YCSENGII
+335 
-343 YSKNKTF
+343 
-350 LIKYPPAKKD
+350 
-360 KSFIAPNT
+360 
-368 VLYVNTNAFNNCNN
+368 
-382 LINIKFFEPTTD
+382 
-394 SFFYIDSLAFSNC
+394 AFSNC
-407 NNLESVILPNLITEI
+407 
-422 NSAIFRYCK
+422 
-431 SLKNVVIPNS
+431 
-441 VSEIKGYAF
+441 
-450 EGCSSL
+450 SSL
-456 KRITIPNSVTSICI
+456 TSITIPNSVTSIDDYAFFYCSNLSNIVLSNSITSISSFAFDHCTSLTKIIIPVGVIDI
-470 GAFEDCTNLKSITI
+470 GYGSFHDCYSLTNIIIPNSVTSIDNYAFKGCSNLTSITIPNSITSIGEEAFKSCTNLTNIKIPNSVTEIGAEAFKNTGYYNNENNWDNGLLYIDNCLVNTKEDIEKCNIKNGIKLIADSAFRNYSQLTSITI
-484 PNSVTYINY
+484 PNSVTFIGDHAFKGCSNLTSITIPNGIKSIRYETFEDCTSLTNITIPSSITSINY
-493 STFSGCTNLKD
+493 SAFSGCTSLKD
-504 IYYEGTKSQWEKLR
+504 IYYEGTKSQWEKL
-518 KKFDIILD
+518 DINLD

-534 KKDDTSSDKPSQK
+534 KKDNTSSDKPTQK
-547 TKFTLGKNSNSYYHS
+547 AKFTLGKNSNSYYHS
-562 NENLSK
+562 NENISK

-579 DKPYYDKLVKGR
+579 DKSYYNKLVKGR

-606 WGGSCFGIA
+606 WNGSCFGIA

-672 AVTGSYCMGWVLRG
+672 AVTSSYCMGWVLRG

-739 EYSEDNKEY
+739 EYSKDNKEY

-756 TVTPKYPNG
+756 SVTPKYPNG

-772 ADDYKSFIYDCGG
+772 ADNYKSFIYDCGG

-795 IQLFDLDEVKKAADK
+795 IQLFDLDEVKKAANK

-819 NRSDSTIRMA
+819 KRSNSTIRMA
-829 LNKDMKITNE
+829 LKKDMKITNE

-874 IEGSNFKVSN
+874 IEGSNFKVSD

-910 NLSLNNKKITCSS
+910 NLSLNNKKITCSG
-923 NGNDKYNFDA
+923 NGNDKYNFDT
-933 TCSTDSIVNSST
+933 TCSTDSIVNLST

-951 EVKGTAKGTTTTT
+951 EVKGTAKGNTTTT
-964 VNNNKLTTTSD
+964 VNSNKLTTTSD
-975 SLENAVGSNYIDNTV
+975 SLENAVGSNYIDNMV

-1011 ISKCK
+1011 INKCK
-1016 TNKLKTATYNGKAIR
+1016 TNKLKTVTYNGKIIK

-1041 NLVVNKDYKISYSN
+1041 KLVVNKDYKISYSN
-1055 NKNVGKGKI
+1055 NKNSGKGKI

-1076 TLYFTINK
+1076 TLYFSINK

-1097 VKKSKKTYVNKLKK
+1097 IKKSKKTYVNKLKK

>member
-11 VIMIFSVIISTD
+11 VIMIFSVVISTD

-54 LGNYINESPWS
+54 DDYVWSSDVPWYRYMRNISSVTIN
-65 KYRNDVTTVI
+65 K
-75 INEGITTIGYGAFM
+75 GIT
-89 DYKNIRKVT
+89 
-98 IPNSVKSIKDFAFEN
+98 S
-113 CNSLNNVVIPNSVV
+113 
-127 SIKTQAFYNCE
+127 
-138 SLSNIKLSN
+138 
-147 SLTDIWENAFAK
+147 
-159 CISLKNITMPNSVD
+159 
-173 FIGKGAFAE
+173 IGKCAFW
-182 CTKLNKIEI
+182 
-191 PNSTEYIGESAFL
+191 
-204 KCINLAYVY
+204 
-213 ISKAVKDIGETCFY
+213 
-227 HCTNL
+227 
-232 KTINVDK
+232 
-239 ENKFYYSENGVLYYK
+239 
-254 DKQTTD
+254 
-260 LLFYSPA
+260 
-267 NADTSFSVPDGVN
+267 
-280 KISNYAFSD
+280 
-289 SKLKSI
+289 
-295 YISKSVKTLEMETYN
+295 
-310 TSYSFYTFSNCD
+310 
-322 ELESINVD
+322 
-330 ADNEN
+330 
-335 YCSENGII
+335 
-343 YSKNKTF
+343 
-350 LIKYPPAKKD
+350 
-360 KSFIAPNT
+360 
-368 VLYVNTNAFNNCNN
+368 
-382 LINIKFFEPTTD
+382 
-394 SFFYIDSLAFSNC
+394 
-407 NNLESVILPNLITEI
+407 
-422 NSAIFRYCK
+422 
-431 SLKNVVIPNS
+431 
-441 VSEIKGYAF
+441 
-450 EGCSSL
+450 GCSSL
-456 KRITIPNSVTSICI
+456 TSITISSSVTTISSWAFNSCSSLTNITIPNSVTSI
-470 GAFEDCTNLKSITI
+470 GKSAFEDCKNLKKIIIPNNVIFIGDAAFWNCFSLEKVDILSSVKTIGKSAFRYCSSLKSVTISNSVTFIDNFAFSYCTSLKSVTIPNSVNSIGKYAFKGCTSLKSITI
-484 PNSVTYINY
+484 PKSVTSIGNHAFEDC
-493 STFSGCTNLKD
+493 SNLKD
-504 IYYEGTKSQWEKLR
+504 IYYEGTKSQWEKL
-518 KKFDIILD
+518 DINLD

-534 KKDDTSSDKPSQK
+534 KNDNTSSDKPTQK
-547 TKFTLGKNSNSYYHS
+547 AKFTLGKNSNSYYHS
-562 NENLSK
+562 NENISK

-579 DKPYYDKLVKGR
+579 DKSYYNKLVKGR

-606 WGGSCFGIA
+606 WNGSCFGIA

-664 GYSRSRSL
+664 GYSKSRSL
-672 AVTGSYCMGWVLRG
+672 AVTSSYSMGWVLRG
-686 LNYFN
+686 LNYFSD
-691 NWIKDDSEEDCLKTI
+691 WIKDDSEEDCLKTI

-756 TVTPKYPNG
+756 SVTPKYPNG

-772 ADDYKSFIYDCGG
+772 ADNYKSFIYDCDG

-795 IQLFDLDEVKKAADK
+795 IQLFDLDEVKKAANK

-819 NRSDSTIRMA
+819 NRSNSTIRMA

-874 IEGSNFKVSN
+874 IKGSNFKVSD

-910 NLSLNNKKITCSS
+910 NLSLNNKKITCSG

-951 EVKGTAKGTTTTT
+951 EVKGTAKGNTTTT
-964 VNNNKLTTTSD
+964 VNSNKLTTTSD
-975 SLENAVGSNYIDNTV
+975 SLENAVGSNYIDNMV

-1011 ISKCK
+1011 INKCK
-1016 TNKLKTATYNGKAIR
+1016 TNKLKTITYNGKIKK

-1041 NLVVNKDYKISYSN
+1041 KLVVNKDYKISYSN
-1055 NKNVGKGKI
+1055 NKNAGKGKI

-1076 TLYFTINK
+1076 TLYFSINK

-1097 VKKSKKTYVNKLKK
+1097 IKKSKKTYVNKLKK